1 MSNNKFH
8 KILSDTITLPL
19 LPASQKITDTSY
31 YAVLEKFEKIGGS
44 KISGIIPITSDIDC
58 IYKPDWITGYEF
70 IKEGENENETKDEL
84 KYYNKLVITSISD
97 NSTGKLRKDVM
108 EFVVRNNVNSVTP
121 INHIYAKVSQIPKE
135 DINVNLEFIPTKEQ
149 EEYLNK
155 DGGIISGDEQEIH
168 IKYWAVLNKRNQS
181 NVTLNLNGNLL
192 DKNKIKSLKI
202 NSSDNTVE
210 LVYLI
215 DENIDIDHKPL
226 EFEAIF
232 KTQYNKVK
240 CSKLIEQRLNTY
252 TITLN
257 IDKQNSVV
265 FNGDNRI
272 LEYKCT
278 YTNGINK
285 EPIEVKDN
293 LYLDFSYV
301 KDENELKYNVIKTIY
316 DTKSKTF
323 KTTINVYE
331 NYTSEKRQLNIK
343 AVYNGSKKIKT
354 DPPIT
359 LIQDKSD
366 IKLQYYVE
374 YLDRD
379 KNKIEDPSTKGS
391 YNVSAF
397 GETIRLHY
405 YGIIAIDRK
414 NSVKITNV
422 TNTKNNISTTYAID
436 ALVDNV
442 LYNDVTLNG
451 DEDILDINFDR
462 NESTSIT
469 KVIQFNMNNN
479 LNIPSALCTLTQEYL
494 SINLELNK
502 NKCTNIIGGI
512 PEYNNIILTF
522 RAYDTTKEITIEDVN
537 LYDITCKCNNISAD
551 DISLNNIQYEIIT
564 YDNINYV
571 VASNIRCKK
580 VYDKKV
586 DRTFTFTVRYNTKSV
601 SLNITQ
607 KSAIYD
613 CEIRPEANYVSG
625 LGTDNFKVI
634 SKGIIY
640 DGLVFKNDVLDK
652 DNDKKLENPIEKISI
667 INDVNNPAKNPHI
680 KNNIT
685 YANKTQ
691 SIIAVDALSGGNTIN
706 TMKDANFTINIEYK
720 GVTHSCNIKQLYL
733 ELYIDLYKNNSYSES
748 AKLNN
753 DNLYISPFIN
763 NILYYKCYLCEINMD
778 GLLKKVD
785 LLQYQIKGFS
795 ISANGAQ
802 FAVQGYVD
810 ENPTYNKDYTYTGK
824 ITIPKYI
831 ISQEVTYSFT
841 YMQGYSSDKNAISNN
856 LYLTRTV
863 YINKPLIKTCT
874 ADNSTPLDGTYIQY
888 RSNKDTS
895 YNDNKSILRIG
906 TSTQGISSKGY
917 EVTLY
922 YRVVFKIFLQP
933 NVNYIYGNE
942 YKTYID
948 LDKTHFISFV
958 DTNDITVDKN
968 AFENADEV
976 KFNDSSY
983 LKIKFNVN
991 KNDGLTSRSIN
1002 KSIKYQFIQDT
1013 ENQYGAFTNYSNSET
1028 NRIEIY
1034 QNAASLN
1041 LKAFFDDNNSGEITD
1056 SSSTITYNAY
1066 PHSNQNLQVR
1076 VLLNDELQPT
1086 YSNYFK
1092 FTSGSSTFQI
1102 NDGILDSDLNTYKSE
1117 YNLDDL
1123 YIEPDN
1129 KTYTLYYCY
1138 NGDDANRTND
1148 LAVIRTSFGRDD
1160 NCELNADISKT
1171 EISNN
1176 GDTVKI
1182 TFYLQYNNGEIIDL
1196 GEDAIGKF
1204 VYSLNQTSLTP
1215 GTNNFIVTY
1224 DSELTKYSFYYTID
1238 ENLTTEEKTYTFSIQ
1253 FGGDDEIH
1261 KKELICIQGGSSY
1274 ELKATISPST
1284 LSPLDASNIK
1294 IICSVEKD
1302 NNGEIYKG
1310 VDLNNFSITQTNED
1324 ETKDETGNKRLT
1336 LLDQPPEGLLQYQYG
1351 KEYKVA
1357 NNKTKDPITYKFEC
1371 SYNLNGQNLTN
1382 DLSVTQS
1389 GAKFDV
1395 SIFDSETVQS
1405 RQNSV
1410 NILGETKTIKYCGL
1424 LNGKHIIKP
1433 DEVIFLFDNKDYIT
1447 NVSGPESND
1456 DYISR
1461 NVTFG
1466 LNSST
1471 AKISYTFT
1479 AKYEGKEK
1487 NVTLTQTSGNFEL
1500 HANAYYMR
1508 GSEKV
1513 EDPEELDLKYD
1524 DSGYLYIQYY
1534 AQVKGDT
1541 EVDLDKSHYTV
1552 EYSVYDDGDMT
1563 YELPIN
1569 FAFVDTT
1576 VDNVNNTILNKYR
1589 FSKNDNDSYDYERYV
1604 NFKITFNYISSV
1616 DAVEVLVMQDS
1627 SYNIPMSPF
1636 DFLIFKYEFLSH
1648 EGSSTDKDKM
1658 NNQFGHDLD
1667 TITHITTKTDVLMPY
1682 KNIIKD
1688 ASNNVNE
1695 SYVFINNLTAG
1706 YYKTVGTGNTDYK
1719 DIILFGGDN
1728 IIGEHE
1734 SVYINLKNIINTINS
1749 YTDKKLQ
1756 KKCRYI
1762 YIDLYGHWF
1771 GSMGNGRLQITY
1783 NTYNMKGTTPNLSL
1797 NDFIY
1802 STTDTPVNSEVIIK
1816 SVVMDKGNNSYS
1828 SPSKSHYTLLGRLT
1842 YDMKHQSGNLISKTL
1857 YGYTFDN
1864 PNAYINASIF
1874 DISAEGKTNAKYY
1887 KLDRTFK
1894 DLNVT
1899 ALIINGTTYQFFS
1912 NPLILSTKTINKAQ
1926 ITSSIKDKEVK
1937 LKPFLY
1943 SYFHSLEKG
1952 MQYNEI
1958 TSISI
1963 STSTTDHLICELVDG
1978 VFKLKM
1984 KETYVNHTYNWPTVS
1999 DKTIDIVINYSPIL
2013 KINSTDNIKLIIRVI
2028 EEKYTQTT

>member
-31 YAVLEKFEKIGGS
+31 YAVLERNY
-44 KISGIIPITSDIDC
+44 IPITSDINC
-58 IYKPDWITGYEF
+58 IYKPDWITGYKF
-70 IKEGENENETKDEL
+70 IKEGENENETKEDL

-97 NSTGKLRKDVM
+97 NSIGKLRKDVM
-108 EFVVRNNVNSVTP
+108 EFAVHNINSSLP

-135 DINVNLEFIPTKEQ
+135 NIEVHLEFIPTEIQ
-149 EEYLNK
+149 EKNGLSAN
-155 DGGIISGDEQEIH
+155 GGVISGDEQEIH
-168 IKYWAVLNKRNQS
+168 INYWAKLNDIYQS
-181 NVTLNLNGNLL
+181 NITLKLNNNLL
-192 DKNKIKSLKI
+192 DKDKIKSLRINKI
-202 NSSDNTVE
+202 NSSDNKVIVD

-215 DENIDIDHKPL
+215 DKNIDVEKELTFD
-226 EFEAIF
+226 AIF
-232 KTQYNKVK
+232 KTQYNKANKQKTIIQKV
-240 CSKLIEQRLNTY
+240 NTY
-252 TITLN
+252 KITLE
-257 IDKQNSVV
+257 IDNPNHIV

-272 LEYKCT
+272 LTYKCT
-278 YTNGINK
+278 YTDGINNTPK
-285 EPIEVKDN
+285 DVKDYVQ
-293 LYLDFSYV
+293 LEFSYIEG
-301 KDENELKYNVIKTIY
+301 KNELKYSVIKTIY
-316 DTKSKTF
+316 DAELNAF
-323 KTTINVYE
+323 KTTIKVYE
-331 NYTSEKRQLNIK
+331 NYTSEDRQLNVK
-343 AVYNGSKKIKT
+343 AVYTGSKKIEN
-354 DPPIT
+354 DSIT
-359 LIQDKSD
+359 LIQDESN

-379 KNKIEDPSTKGS
+379 KNKIEDPSTNGS

-405 YGIIAIDRK
+405 YGIIAIDGK

-442 LYNDVTLNG
+442 LYNNVTLNG
-451 DEDILDINFDR
+451 DEYILDINFDR

-469 KVIQFNMNNN
+469 KVIEFNMNNI
-479 LNIPSALCTLTQEYL
+479 LSASCTLTQEYL
-494 SINLELNK
+494 SINLELNN

-537 LYDITCKCNNISAD
+537 LYDITCNNISAD
-551 DISLNNIQYEIIT
+551 GISLNNIQYEIIT

-586 DRTFTFTVRYNTKSV
+586 DRTFTFTVKYNTKSV

-613 CEIRPEANYVSG
+613 CEIRPDANHVSG

-634 SKGIIY
+634 SKGITY

-667 INDVNNPAKNPHI
+667 INDVNNPAKNPRI
-680 KNNIT
+680 KNNIP

-733 ELYIDLYKNNSYSES
+733 QLYIDLYKNNSYSES

-802 FAVQGYVD
+802 FAVQGQVD

-831 ISQEVTYSFT
+831 ISYEVTYSFT

-856 LYLTRTV
+856 LYLERTV

-874 ADNSTPLDGTYIQY
+874 ADDSELLNGTYIQY
-888 RSNKDTS
+888 RSNNNKDIS
-895 YNDNKSILRIG
+895 YNYNKSILRIG

-922 YRVVFKIFLQP
+922 YRVVFKIDLQP
-933 NVNYIYGNE
+933 DANYIYGNE

-968 AFENADEV
+968 EFENADEV

-991 KNDGLTSRSIN
+991 KNDRLTSRTIN

-1013 ENQYGAFTNYSNSET
+1013 ENHYGAFTNDSNSET

-1034 QNAASLN
+1034 QNGASLN
-1041 LKAFFDDNNSGEITD
+1041 LKAFFDDNNSGKITD
-1056 SSSTITYNAY
+1056 SSSKITYSAY
-1066 PHSNQNLQVR
+1066 PHSNQNLHVR

-1092 FTSGSSTFQI
+1092 FTSDSSTFQI

-1123 YIEPDN
+1123 YIELDN
-1129 KTYTLYYCY
+1129 KIYTLYYCY
-1138 NGDDANRTND
+1138 NGVENTNY
-1148 LAVIRTSFGRDD
+1148 LKVIRTSFGRDEK
-1160 NCELNADISKT
+1160 CELKADISKT
-1171 EISNN
+1171 EIKSN

-1196 GEDAIGKF
+1196 GEGAIGKF
-1204 VYSLNQTSLTP
+1204 LYSLNQTSLTP
-1215 GTNNFIVTY
+1215 GINNFIVTY
-1224 DSELTKYSFYYTID
+1224 DSELKKYSFDYTID
-1238 ENLTTEEKTYTFSIQ
+1238 ENLTTEGKTYTFSIQ
-1253 FGGDDEIH
+1253 FGDDDERH
-1261 KKELICIQGGSSY
+1261 KKELICIQKTSSY
-1274 ELKATISPST
+1274 ELNATISPSSLSS
-1284 LSPLDASNIK
+1284 LSPSNI
-1294 IICSVEKD
+1294 IITCHVEKD
-1302 NNGEIYKG
+1302 NNGQIYQDVYKR
-1310 VDLNNFSITQTNED
+1310 NFSIIQT
-1324 ETKDETGNKRLT
+1324 T
-1336 LLDQPPEGLLQYQYG
+1336 G
-1351 KEYKVA
+1351 KELTVLSSGLQQGVYKKEYTVSD
-1357 NNKTKDPITYKFEC
+1357 NTTENSITYKFKC
-1371 SYNLNGQNLTN
+1371 SYTINNNEYTK
-1382 DLSVTQS
+1382 DLSVTQGGS
-1389 GAKFDV
+1389 TFDV
-1395 SIFDSETVQS
+1395 SIYDGETDQS
-1405 RQNSV
+1405 KQNIV

-1424 LNGKHIIKP
+1424 LSDKHILDS
-1433 DEVIFLFDNKDYIT
+1433 DEVTFSYDNKAYIT
-1447 NVSGPESND
+1447 SVSGPETKD

-1466 LNSST
+1466 LNNSPT
-1471 AKISYTFT
+1471 QISYTFT
-1479 AKYEGKEK
+1479 ATYEGTEK
-1487 NVTLTQTSGNFEL
+1487 SITLTQNSALFEL
-1500 HANAYYMR
+1500 YATAYYMR
-1508 GSEKV
+1508 DSTKI
-1513 EDPEELDLKYD
+1513 EDDYELDLKYD

-1534 AQVKGDT
+1534 AKLKGET
-1541 EVDLDKSHYTV
+1541 EVDLNKSHYTV

-1576 VDNVNNTILNKYR
+1576 VDNVNNTIVNKYS
-1589 FSKNDNDSYDYERYV
+1589 FSKNNNDSYDYERYV

-1616 DAVEVLVMQDS
+1616 DAVKVLVMQDS
-1627 SYNIPMSPF
+1627 SYNIAMSPF
-1636 DFLIFKYEFLSH
+1636 DFLIFKYEFLSP
-1648 EGSSTDKDKM
+1648 GGYSTKDKDKM

-1667 TITHITTKTDVLMPY
+1667 TITHITTKLM
-1682 KNIIKD
+1682 
-1688 ASNNVNE
+1688 
-1695 SYVFINNLTAG
+1695 
-1706 YYKTVGTGNTDYK
+1706 
-1719 DIILFGGDN
+1719 
-1728 IIGEHE
+1728 H
-1734 SVYINLKNIINTINS
+1734 
-1749 YTDKKLQ
+1749 
-1756 KKCRYI
+1756 
-1762 YIDLYGHWF
+1762 
-1771 GSMGNGRLQITY
+1771 
-1783 NTYNMKGTTPNLSL
+1783 
-1797 NDFIY
+1797 
-1802 STTDTPVNSEVIIK
+1802 
-1816 SVVMDKGNNSYS
+1816 
-1828 SPSKSHYTLLGRLT
+1828 
-1842 YDMKHQSGNLISKTL
+1842 
-1857 YGYTFDN
+1857 
-1864 PNAYINASIF
+1864 
-1874 DISAEGKTNAKYY
+1874 
-1887 KLDRTFK
+1887 
-1894 DLNVT
+1894 
-1899 ALIINGTTYQFFS
+1899 
-1912 NPLILSTKTINKAQ
+1912 
-1926 ITSSIKDKEVK
+1926 
-1937 LKPFLY
+1937 
-1943 SYFHSLEKG
+1943 
-1952 MQYNEI
+1952 
-1958 TSISI
+1958 
-1963 STSTTDHLICELVDG
+1963 
-1978 VFKLKM
+1978 
-1984 KETYVNHTYNWPTVS
+1984 
-1999 DKTIDIVINYSPIL
+1999 
-2013 KINSTDNIKLIIRVI
+2013 
-2028 EEKYTQTT
+2028 

>member
-19 LPASQKITDTSY
+19 LPASNFKETNTVY
-31 YAVLEKFEKIGGS
+31 YAVLEKNY
-44 KISGIIPITSDIDC
+44 IPITSDIEC
-58 IYKPDWITGYEF
+58 IYKPDWITGYKF
-70 IKEGENENETKDEL
+70 IKEGENENETNEKL

-97 NSTGKLRKDVM
+97 NETQKLRKDVM
-108 EFVVRNNVNSVTP
+108 EFTVRNNVNSLIP

-135 DINVNLEFIPTKEQ
+135 DINVNLEFIPTKQQ
-149 EEYLNK
+149 EGYLNK

-168 IKYWAVLNKRNQS
+168 IKYWATLNGIYQS
-181 NVTLNLNGNLL
+181 NVTLTLNTKLL
-192 DKNKIKSLKI
+192 DKDKIKSLRINKI
-202 NSSDNTVE
+202 NSSDNKVIVE

-215 DENIDIDHKPL
+215 DKNIDVEKELTFD
-226 EFEAIF
+226 AIF
-232 KTQYNKVK
+232 KTQYNKANKQKTIIQKV
-240 CSKLIEQRLNTY
+240 NTY
-252 TITLN
+252 KITLE
-257 IDKQNSVV
+257 IDNPNHIV

-272 LEYKCT
+272 LTYKCT
-278 YTNGINK
+278 YTDGINDTLK
-285 EPIEVKDN
+285 EVKDKDN

-301 KDENELKYNVIKTIY
+301 KDQNELKYNVIKTIY
-316 DTKSKTF
+316 DTESNAF
-323 KTTINVYE
+323 KTTIKVYE
-331 NYTSEKRQLNIK
+331 NYTSEDRWLNVK
-343 AVYNGSKKIKT
+343 AVYTGSKKIEN
-354 DPPIT
+354 DSIT
-359 LIQDKSD
+359 LIQDESN

-374 YLDRD
+374 YLDR
-379 KNKIEDPSTKGS
+379 NTSENPTTNGT
-391 YNVSAF
+391 YNVYAF

-405 YGIIAIDRK
+405 YGIIAINGK

-451 DEDILDINFDR
+451 DEYILDINFDR
-462 NESTSIT
+462 NERTTIKKT
-469 KVIQFNMNNN
+469 INFNMNN
-479 LNIPSALCTLTQEYL
+479 IPSASCTLTQGVL
-494 SINLELNK
+494 SINLTLK
-502 NKCTNIIGGI
+502 QDKCTEIIGGI
-512 PEYNNIILTF
+512 PEYNNIILIF
-522 RAYDTTKEITIEDVN
+522 RAFDTEKDITIEDINLYTITCDNNDVN
-537 LYDITCKCNNISAD
+537 LAD
-551 DISLNNIQYEIIT
+551 IQYEIIT
-564 YDNINYV
+564 YDNKNYV
-571 VASNIRCKK
+571 VASNIRCKDI
-580 VYDKKV
+580 YDKKE
-586 DRTFTFTVRYNTKSV
+586 DRRLTFTVKYNTESV
-601 SLNITQ
+601 SLNVTQ

-667 INDVNNPAKNPHI
+667 INDVNNPPRI

-720 GVTHSCNIKQLYL
+720 GVKHSCNIKQLYL
-733 ELYIDLYKNNSYSES
+733 QLYIDLYKNNSYSES

-802 FAVQGYVD
+802 FAVQGEVD

-856 LYLTRTV
+856 LYLERTV

-888 RSNKDTS
+888 RSNNNKDIS
-895 YNDNKSILRIG
+895 YNYNKSILRIG
-906 TSTQGISSKGY
+906 TQTQGISSKGY

-922 YRVVFKIFLQP
+922 YRVVFKIDLQP
-933 NVNYIYGNE
+933 DANYIYGNE

-958 DTNDITVDKN
+958 DPNDITVDKN
-968 AFENADEV
+968 EFENADEV

-991 KNDGLTSRSIN
+991 KNDGLTSRFIN

-1013 ENQYGAFTNYSNSET
+1013 ENHYGAFTNDSNSET

-1034 QNAASLN
+1034 QNGASFN
-1041 LKAFFDDNNSGEITD
+1041 LKAFFDNNNSGKITN
-1056 SSSTITYNAY
+1056 SSSKITYSAY
-1066 PHSNQNLQVR
+1066 PHSNQNLHVR

-1092 FTSGSSTFQI
+1092 FTSDSSTFQI
-1102 NDGILDSDLNTYKSE
+1102 NDGILDSKLNTYKSE
-1117 YNLDDL
+1117 YNLDDI

-1129 KTYTLYYCY
+1129 KIYTLYYCY
-1138 NGDDANRTND
+1138 NGVENYKTND
-1148 LAVIRTSFGRDD
+1148 LKVIRTSFGRDEK
-1160 NCELNADISKT
+1160 CELKADINKT
-1171 EISNN
+1171 EIKSN

-1196 GEDAIGKF
+1196 GEGAIGKF
-1204 VYSLNQTSLTP
+1204 VYSLNINNSLNSTSLTP

-1224 DSELTKYSFYYTID
+1224 DSELKKYSFDYTID
-1238 ENLTTEEKTYTFSIQ
+1238 ENLTTEGKTYTFSIK
-1253 FGGDDEIH
+1253 FGDDDERH
-1261 KKELICIQGGSSY
+1261 KKELICIQKTSSY
-1274 ELKATISPST
+1274 ELNATISPSSLSS
-1284 LSPLDASNIK
+1284 LSPSNI
-1294 IICSVEKD
+1294 IITCHVEKD
-1302 NNGEIYKG
+1302 NNGQIYQD
-1310 VDLNNFSITQTNED
+1310 VNPDNFSIIQTNENEEVPILTAL
-1324 ETKDETGNKRLT
+1324 ETK
-1336 LLDQPPEGLLQYQYG
+1336 PSGLLQGEYG
-1351 KEYKVA
+1351 KEYPVPD
-1357 NNKTKDPITYKFEC
+1357 NTTENSITYEFKC
-1371 SYNLNGQNLTN
+1371 SYTLNNNEYTK
-1382 DLSVTQS
+1382 DLSVTQGGS
-1389 GAKFDV
+1389 TFDV
-1395 SIFDSETVQS
+1395 SIYDGETDQS
-1405 RQNSV
+1405 KQNSV

-1424 LNGKHIIKP
+1424 LSGKHILDS
-1433 DEVIFLFDNKDYIT
+1433 DEVTFSYDNKAYIT
-1447 NVSGPESND
+1447 SVSGPETKD
-1456 DYISR
+1456 DYITR

-1466 LNSST
+1466 LNNSPT
-1471 AKISYTFT
+1471 QISYTFT
-1479 AKYEGKEK
+1479 ATYEGTEK
-1487 NVTLTQTSGNFEL
+1487 SITLTQNSALFEL
-1500 HANAYYMR
+1500 HASAYYIR

-1534 AQVKGDT
+1534 AQVKGET
-1541 EVDLDKSHYTV
+1541 EVDLNKSHYTV

-1569 FAFVDTT
+1569 FEFVDTT

-1616 DAVEVLVMQDS
+1616 DAVEILVKQDS
-1627 SYNIPMSPF
+1627 SYNIAMSPF
-1636 DFLIFKYEFLSH
+1636 DFLIFKYEFLSP
-1648 EGSSTDKDKM
+1648 EGSSTTDKDKM

-1667 TITHITTKTDVLMPY
+1667 TITHITTKTDALMPY
-1682 KNIIKD
+1682 KNIIID
-1688 ASNNVNE
+1688 GSNNVNE

-1706 YYKTVGTGNTDYK
+1706 YNQTIGTGNTNYK

-1728 IIGEHE
+1728 ITGEHE

-1762 YIDLYGHWF
+1762 YIDLYGHWY
-1771 GSMGNGRLQITY
+1771 SYMGNGRLQITY
-1783 NTYNMKGTTPNLSL
+1783 NTYKMNGNTPNLSL
-1797 NDFIY
+1797 DDFIY

-1816 SVVMDKGNNSYS
+1816 SVVLDKGGISNS
-1828 SPSKSHYTLLGRLT
+1828 SPSKDHYTLLGRLT
-1842 YDMKHQSGNLISKTL
+1842 YDMKRQSGNLISKTL
-1857 YGYTFDN
+1857 YGYTFDK
-1864 PNAYINASIF
+1864 PNAYIDASIF
-1874 DISAEGKTNAKYY
+1874 DVSAEGKTNARYY

-1899 ALIINGTTYQFFS
+1899 ALIINSKAYQFFS
-1912 NPLILSTKTINKAQ
+1912 NPLILSTKTINKEQ
-1926 ITSSIKDKEVK
+1926 ITSNIEDEEVK

-1943 SYFHSLEKG
+1943 SYFNSLEKG
-1952 MQYNEI
+1952 MQYDEI

-1963 STSTTDHLICELVDG
+1963 NTSTTDHLICELVDG
-1978 VFKLKM
+1978 VFKIKM
-1984 KETYVNHTYNWPTVS
+1984 EETYVNHTYNWPTDS

-2013 KINSTDNIKLIIRVI
+2013 KINSTDNIRLIIRVI
-2028 EEKYTQTT
+2028 EEKYTQTK

>member
-19 LPASQKITDTSY
+19 LPASNFKETNTGY
-31 YAVLEKFEKIGGS
+31 YAVLEKNY
-44 KISGIIPITSDIDC
+44 IPITSEIEC
-58 IYKPDWITGYEF
+58 IYKPDWITGYKF
-70 IKEGENENETKDEL
+70 IKECENENETNEKL

-97 NSTGKLRKDVM
+97 NETQKLRKDVM
-108 EFVVRNNVNSVTP
+108 EFVVRNNVNSLTP

-135 DINVNLEFIPTKEQ
+135 DINVNLEFIPTKKQKENGLS
-149 EEYLNK
+149 EN
-155 DGGIISGDEQEIH
+155 GGIISGDEQEIH
-168 IKYWAVLNKRNQS
+168 INYWAKLNDIYQS
-181 NVTLNLNGNLL
+181 NITLKLNNNLL
-192 DKNKIKSLKI
+192 DKDKIKSLRINKI
-202 NSSDNTVE
+202 NSSDNKVIVD

-215 DENIDIDHKPL
+215 DENIGTDKQLIFD
-226 EFEAIF
+226 AIF
-232 KTQYNKVK
+232 KTQYNSVNQSKTIIQKV
-240 CSKLIEQRLNTY
+240 NTY
-252 TITLN
+252 TITLE
-257 IDKQNSVV
+257 IDNPNHIV

-272 LEYKCT
+272 LTYKCT
-278 YTNGINK
+278 YTDGINK
-285 EPIEVKDN
+285 KPIEVKDN
-293 LYLDFSYV
+293 LYLDFSY
-301 KDENELKYNVIKTIY
+301 KDTQNELKYSVIKTIY
-316 DTKSKTF
+316 DTKSKSF

-331 NYTSEKRQLNIK
+331 NYTSEERQLNVK

-405 YGIIAIDRK
+405 YGIITIDGK

-462 NESTSIT
+462 NERTTIKKT
-469 KVIQFNMNNN
+469 INFNMNNI

-494 SINLELNK
+494 SINLELNN

-537 LYDITCKCNNISAD
+537 LYDITCNNISD
-551 DISLNNIQYEIIT
+551 DGISLNNIQYEIIT

-586 DRTFTFTVRYNTKSV
+586 DRTFTFTVKYNTKSV

-613 CEIRPEANYVSG
+613 CEIRPDANHVSG

-667 INDVNNPAKNPHI
+667 INDVNNPAKNPRI

-685 YANKTQ
+685 YANKTK

-720 GVTHSCNIKQLYL
+720 GVKHSCNIKQLYL
-733 ELYIDLYKNNSYSES
+733 QLYIDLYKNNSYSES

-802 FAVQGYVD
+802 FAVQGQVD

-831 ISQEVTYSFT
+831 ISYEVTYSFT

-906 TSTQGISSKGY
+906 TPTQGISSKGY

-922 YRVVFKIFLQP
+922 YRVVFKIDLQP
-933 NVNYIYGNE
+933 DANYIYGNE

-958 DTNDITVDKN
+958 DPNDITVDKN
-968 AFENADEV
+968 EFENADEV

-991 KNDGLTSRSIN
+991 KNDVLTSRSIN

-1013 ENQYGAFTNYSNSET
+1013 ENHYGVFTNDSNSET

-1056 SSSTITYNAY
+1056 SSSKIIYSAY
-1066 PHSNQNLQVR
+1066 PHSNQNLHVR

-1102 NDGILDSDLNTYKSE
+1102 NDGILDSGLNTYKSE

-1138 NGDDANRTND
+1138 NGNDENKTND
-1148 LAVIRTSFGRDD
+1148 LKVIRTSFGRDD
-1160 NCELNADISKT
+1160 NCELNADINKT
-1171 EISNN
+1171 EIKNN

-1196 GEDAIGKF
+1196 GESAIGNF

-1224 DSELTKYSFYYTID
+1224 DSELRKYSFDYTID

-1253 FGGDDEIH
+1253 FGGDDERH
-1261 KKELICIQGGSSY
+1261 KKELICKQGRSSY
-1274 ELKATISPST
+1274 TLNATISPSI
-1284 LSPLDASNIK
+1284 LSPLNASKIK

-1324 ETKDETGNKRLT
+1324 ETKDESGNNRLT
-1336 LLDQPPEGLLQYQYG
+1336 LLDQLPEGLLQYQYG

-1357 NNKTKDPITYKFEC
+1357 NNKTKEPITYKFEC

-1382 DLSVTQS
+1382 DVSTTQS
-1389 GAKFDV
+1389 GAKINV
-1395 SIFDSETVQS
+1395 SIFDSETDQS
-1405 RQNSV
+1405 KQNIV
-1410 NILGETKTIKYCGL
+1410 KPVGETKTINYFGI
-1424 LNGKHIIKP
+1424 LNEEHILDS
-1433 DEVIFLFDNKDYIT
+1433 DEVKFSYEQEGGDVTLIDGVGKVIQDTENNVLSRKYKFKLNNTPNTITYKFTVTYQDISKYIRFT
-1447 NVSGPESND
+1447 QKPGDIKLILKNEPNPIPKSGGQCKIIYYGYVGSDPNIKENHITTGFSEPKFTEVDGFNSYTPTKVSGPTVT
-1456 DYISR
+1456 DYQVEYVFSVPARVEDNNIDKIFKLNWSITYK
-1461 NVTFG
+1461 NGDIEKSLDIDIVQNGDATFFPAFDIFG
-1466 LNSST
+1466 L
-1471 AKISYTFT
+1471 
-1479 AKYEGKEK
+1479 KYQWEGGK
-1487 NVTLTQTSGNFEL
+1487 
-1500 HANAYYMR
+1500 
-1508 GSEKV
+1508 
-1513 EDPEELDLKYD
+1513 
-1524 DSGYLYIQYY
+1524 
-1534 AQVKGDT
+1534 
-1541 EVDLDKSHYTV
+1541 
-1552 EYSVYDDGDMT
+1552 
-1563 YELPIN
+1563 
-1569 FAFVDTT
+1569 
-1576 VDNVNNTILNKYR
+1576 
-1589 FSKNDNDSYDYERYV
+1589 
-1604 NFKITFNYISSV
+1604 
-1616 DAVEVLVMQDS
+1616 
-1627 SYNIPMSPF
+1627 
-1636 DFLIFKYEFLSH
+1636 
-1648 EGSSTDKDKM
+1648 
-1658 NNQFGHDLD
+1658 DLD
-1667 TITHITTKTDVLMPY
+1667 TVTLLTRSDNGTLLVNKSYNYDTEKVDLCKLSMGWEQPIPSIF
-1682 KNIIKD
+1682 
-1688 ASNNVNE
+1688 NNNQANPCL
-1695 SYVFINNLTAG
+1695 SYINFSDDNTNTCG
-1706 YYKTVGTGNTDYK
+1706 Y
-1719 DIILFGGDN
+1719 
-1728 IIGEHE
+1728 E
-1734 SVYINLKNIINTINS
+1734 SVAINFRKILLEFQLNKLNINLKFDIWMTWYTGNIWDGKVNIYFETFKGDDITFATDKFNNIDFNTTPFNPATCRIYKINGILTNENHSSIMKNTIVKGHGGSDRAKDFKNKYAKVGQLLYNTKNKTAILTVNPIANGDGSVTYYSTHIKIHVSLKENS
-1749 YTDKKLQ
+1749 YVDHKYFSITSYSLILINNVVDNIDNEIGIKLEGLYR
-1756 KKCRYI
+1756 KGENSNIENFGFTYVDSSI
-1762 YIDLYGHWF
+1762 YSIMMYIDPPTEKDRKSKQLDYNYYNYNNINNNIYNAINKSNNTQLYP
-1771 GSMGNGRLQITY
+1771 SI
-1783 NTYNMKGTTPNLSL
+1783 NLNNINQSL
-1797 NDFIY
+1797 PGIEG
-1802 STTDTPVNSEVIIK
+1802 STTYYGLSQLYINYNYKYTVPGSKETKLSISRIIK
-1816 SVVMDKGNNSYS
+1816 
-1828 SPSKSHYTLLGRLT
+1828 L
-1842 YDMKHQSGNLISKTL
+1842 
-1857 YGYTFDN
+1857 
-1864 PNAYINASIF
+1864 
-1874 DISAEGKTNAKYY
+1874 
-1887 KLDRTFK
+1887 
-1894 DLNVT
+1894 
-1899 ALIINGTTYQFFS
+1899 
-1912 NPLILSTKTINKAQ
+1912 
-1926 ITSSIKDKEVK
+1926 
-1937 LKPFLY
+1937 
-1943 SYFHSLEKG
+1943 
-1952 MQYNEI
+1952 
-1958 TSISI
+1958 
-1963 STSTTDHLICELVDG
+1963 
-1978 VFKLKM
+1978 
-1984 KETYVNHTYNWPTVS
+1984 
-1999 DKTIDIVINYSPIL
+1999 
-2013 KINSTDNIKLIIRVI
+2013 
-2028 EEKYTQTT
+2028 

>member
-19 LPASQKITDTSY
+19 LLASQKITDTSY
-31 YAVLEKFEKIGGS
+31 YAVLERNY
-44 KISGIIPITSDIDC
+44 IPITSDINC
-58 IYKPDWITGYEF
+58 IYKPDWITGYKF
-70 IKEGENENETKDEL
+70 IKEGENENETKEDL

-97 NSTGKLRKDVM
+97 NSIGKLRKDVM
-108 EFVVRNNVNSVTP
+108 EFAVHNINSSLP

-135 DINVNLEFIPTKEQ
+135 NIEVHLEFIPTEIQ
-149 EEYLNK
+149 EKNGLSAN
-155 DGGIISGDEQEIH
+155 GGVISGDEQEIH
-168 IKYWAVLNKRNQS
+168 INYWAKLNDIYQS
-181 NVTLNLNGNLL
+181 NITLKLNINLL
-192 DKNKIKSLKI
+192 DKDKIKSLRINKI
-202 NSSDNTVE
+202 NSSDNKVIVD

-215 DENIDIDHKPL
+215 DKNIDVEKELTFD
-226 EFEAIF
+226 AIF
-232 KTQYNKVK
+232 KTQYNKANKQKTIIQKV
-240 CSKLIEQRLNTY
+240 NTY
-252 TITLN
+252 KITLE
-257 IDKQNSVV
+257 IDNPNHIV

-272 LEYKCT
+272 LTYKCT
-278 YTNGINK
+278 YTDGINNTPK
-285 EPIEVKDN
+285 DVKDYVQ
-293 LYLDFSYV
+293 LEFSYIEG
-301 KDENELKYNVIKTIY
+301 KNELKYSVIKTIY
-316 DTKSKTF
+316 DAELNAF
-323 KTTINVYE
+323 KTTIKVYE
-331 NYTSEKRQLNIK
+331 NYTSEDRQLNVK
-343 AVYNGSKKIKT
+343 AVYTGSKKIEN
-354 DPPIT
+354 DSIT
-359 LIQDKSD
+359 LIQDESN

-379 KNKIEDPSTKGS
+379 KNKIEDPSTNGS

-405 YGIIAIDRK
+405 YGIIAIDGK

-442 LYNDVTLNG
+442 LYNNVTLNG
-451 DEDILDINFDR
+451 DEYILDINFDR

-469 KVIQFNMNNN
+469 KVIEFNMNNI
-479 LNIPSALCTLTQEYL
+479 LSASCTLTQEYL
-494 SINLELNK
+494 SINLELNN

-537 LYDITCKCNNISAD
+537 LYDITCNNISTD
-551 DISLNNIQYEIIT
+551 GISLNNIQYEIIT

-586 DRTFTFTVRYNTKSV
+586 DRTFTFTVKYNTKSV

-613 CEIRPEANYVSG
+613 CEIRPDANHVSG

-634 SKGIIY
+634 SKGITY

-667 INDVNNPAKNPHI
+667 INDVNNPAKNPRI

-733 ELYIDLYKNNSYSES
+733 QLYIDLYKNNSYSES

-802 FAVQGYVD
+802 FAVQGQVD

-831 ISQEVTYSFT
+831 ISYEVTYSFT

-856 LYLTRTV
+856 LYLERTV

-874 ADNSTPLDGTYIQY
+874 ADDSELLNGTYIQY
-888 RSNKDTS
+888 RSNNNKDIS
-895 YNDNKSILRIG
+895 YNYNKSILRIG
-906 TSTQGISSKGY
+906 TPTQGISSKGY

-922 YRVVFKIFLQP
+922 YRVVFKIDLQP
-933 NVNYIYGNE
+933 DANYIYGNE

-958 DTNDITVDKN
+958 DPNDITVDKN
-968 AFENADEV
+968 EFENADEV

-991 KNDGLTSRSIN
+991 KNDGLTSRTIN

-1013 ENQYGAFTNYSNSET
+1013 EKHYGAFTNDSNSET
-1028 NRIEIY
+1028 NRTEIY
-1034 QNAASLN
+1034 QNGASLN

-1056 SSSTITYNAY
+1056 SSSKITYSAY
-1066 PHSNQNLQVR
+1066 PHSNQNLHVR

-1092 FTSGSSTFQI
+1092 FTSDSSTFQI

-1123 YIEPDN
+1123 YIELDN
-1129 KTYTLYYCY
+1129 KIYTLYYCY
-1138 NGDDANRTND
+1138 NGVENTNY
-1148 LAVIRTSFGRDD
+1148 LKVIRTSFGRDEK
-1160 NCELNADISKT
+1160 CELKADISKT
-1171 EISNN
+1171 EIKSN

-1196 GEDAIGKF
+1196 GEGAIGKF
-1204 VYSLNQTSLTP
+1204 LYSLNQTSLTP
-1215 GTNNFIVTY
+1215 GINNFIVTY
-1224 DSELTKYSFYYTID
+1224 DSELKKYSFDYTID
-1238 ENLTTEEKTYTFSIQ
+1238 ENLTTEGKTYTFSIQ
-1253 FGGDDEIH
+1253 FGDDDERH
-1261 KKELICIQGGSSY
+1261 KKELICIQKTSSY
-1274 ELKATISPST
+1274 ELNATISPSSLSS
-1284 LSPLDASNIK
+1284 LSPSNI
-1294 IICSVEKD
+1294 IITCHVEKD
-1302 NNGEIYKG
+1302 NNGQIYQDVYKR
-1310 VDLNNFSITQTNED
+1310 NFSIIQT
-1324 ETKDETGNKRLT
+1324 T
-1336 LLDQPPEGLLQYQYG
+1336 G
-1351 KEYKVA
+1351 KELTVLSSGLQQGVYKKEYTVSD
-1357 NNKTKDPITYKFEC
+1357 NTTENSITYKFKC
-1371 SYNLNGQNLTN
+1371 SYTINNNEYTK
-1382 DLSVTQS
+1382 DLSVTQGGS
-1389 GAKFDV
+1389 TFDV
-1395 SIFDSETVQS
+1395 SIYDGETDQQK
-1405 RQNSV
+1405 QNSV
-1410 NILGETKTIKYCGL
+1410 NIVGETKTIKYCGL
-1424 LNGKHIIKP
+1424 LSGKHILDS
-1433 DEVIFLFDNKDYIT
+1433 DEVTFSYDNKAYIT
-1447 NVSGPESND
+1447 SVSGPETKD
-1456 DYISR
+1456 DYITR

-1466 LNSST
+1466 LNNSPT
-1471 AKISYTFT
+1471 QISYTFT
-1479 AKYEGKEK
+1479 ATYEGIEK
-1487 NVTLTQTSGNFEL
+1487 SITLTQNSALFEL
-1500 HANAYYMR
+1500 YATAYYMR
-1508 GSEKV
+1508 DSTKI
-1513 EDPEELDLKYD
+1513 EDDVELDLKYD

-1534 AQVKGDT
+1534 AKVKDGT
-1541 EVDLDKSHYTV
+1541 KVDLNSSHYTV

-1576 VDNVNNTILNKYR
+1576 VDNVNNTIVNKYS
-1589 FSKNDNDSYDYERYV
+1589 FSKNNNDSYDYERYV

-1627 SYNIPMSPF
+1627 SYNIAMSPF

-1648 EGSSTDKDKM
+1648 EGSSTTDKDKM

-1667 TITHITTKTDVLMPY
+1667 TITHITTKTDALMPY
-1682 KNIIKD
+1682 KNIIID
-1688 ASNNVNE
+1688 ASNNVNKN
-1695 SYVFINNLTAG
+1695 YVFINNLTAG
-1706 YYKTVGTGNTDYK
+1706 FSKTIGTGNTNYK

-1728 IIGEHE
+1728 IHGEHE

-1762 YIDLYGHWF
+1762 YIDLYGHWY
-1771 GSMGNGRLQITY
+1771 GNMGNGRLQITY

-1797 NDFIY
+1797 DDFIY

-1816 SVVMDKGNNSYS
+1816 SVVMDKGSISNS
-1828 SPSKSHYTLLGRLT
+1828 SPSKDHYTLLGRLT
-1842 YDMKHQSGNLISKTL
+1842 YDMKRQSGNLISKTL
-1857 YGYTFDN
+1857 YGYTFDE

-1874 DISAEGKTNAKYY
+1874 DVSAEGKTYAKYY

-1899 ALIINGTTYQFFS
+1899 ALIINGKVYQFFS
-1912 NPLILSTKTINKAQ
+1912 NPLILSTKTINKEQ
-1926 ITSSIKDKEVK
+1926 ITSNIKDEEVE

-1963 STSTTDHLICELVDG
+1963 NTSTTDHLICELVDG
-1978 VFKLKM
+1978 VFKIKM
-1984 KETYVNHTYNWPTVS
+1984 EETYVNHTYNWPTDS

>member
-19 LPASQKITDTSY
+19 LPASNFKETNTGY
-31 YAVLEKFEKIGGS
+31 YAVLEKNY
-44 KISGIIPITSDIDC
+44 IPITSDIEC
-58 IYKPDWITGYEF
+58 IYKPDWITGYKF
-70 IKEGENENETKDEL
+70 IKEGENENETNEKL

-97 NSTGKLRKDVM
+97 NSTRKLRKDVM
-108 EFVVRNNVNSVTP
+108 EFVVRNNVNSLTP

-149 EEYLNK
+149 EGYLNK
-155 DGGIISGDEQEIH
+155 DGGIISGDEQKIH
-168 IKYWAVLNKRNQS
+168 INYWAKLNDIYQS
-181 NVTLNLNGNLL
+181 NITLKLNNNLL
-192 DKNKIKSLKI
+192 DKDKIKSLRINKI
-202 NSSDNTVE
+202 NSSDNKVIVD

-232 KTQYNKVK
+232 KTQYNEVK
-240 CSKLIEQRLNTY
+240 CSKLIEQRLNIY

-257 IDKQNSVV
+257 IDKPNSVV
-265 FNGDNRI
+265 FKGDNRI

-278 YTNGINK
+278 YKNGINK

-293 LYLDFSYV
+293 LYLEFSY
-301 KDENELKYNVIKTIY
+301 EENQNELKYSVIKTIY

-331 NYTSEKRQLNIK
+331 NYTSEERQLNVK
-343 AVYNGSKKIKT
+343 AVYNGSKKIES
-354 DPPIT
+354 D
-359 LIQDKSD
+359 LINISQNKAT
-366 IKLQYYVE
+366 ILLQYYVE

-379 KNKIEDPSTKGS
+379 KNKIEDPSTNGS

-405 YGIIAIDRK
+405 YAIIAIDGK

-422 TNTKNNISTTYAID
+422 TNIKNNISTTYAID

-442 LYNDVTLNG
+442 LYNNVTLNG
-451 DEDILDINFDR
+451 DEYILDIKFNR

-469 KVIQFNMNNN
+469 KVIQFNMNNI
-479 LNIPSALCTLTQEYL
+479 LPSASCTLTQGVL
-494 SINLELNK
+494 SINLTLK
-502 NKCTNIIGGI
+502 QDKCTEIIGGI

-522 RAYDTTKEITIEDVN
+522 RAFDKEKDITIEDINLYTITCDNNDVN
-537 LYDITCKCNNISAD
+537 LAD
-551 DISLNNIQYEIIT
+551 IQYEIIT
-564 YDNINYV
+564 YDNKNYV
-571 VASNIRCKK
+571 VASNIRCKDI
-580 VYDKKV
+580 YDKKE
-586 DRTFTFTVRYNTKSV
+586 DRTFTFKVKYNTKTEDP
-601 SLNITQ
+601 LKITITQ

-613 CEIRPEANYVSG
+613 CEIRPDANHVSG

-634 SKGIIY
+634 SKGITY

-667 INDVNNPAKNPHI
+667 INDVNNPAKNPRI

-685 YANKTQ
+685 YVNKTK

-706 TMKDANFTINIEYK
+706 TMKNANFTINIEYK

-874 ADNSTPLDGTYIQY
+874 ADDSELLNGTYIQY
-888 RSNKDTS
+888 RSNNNKDIS

-906 TSTQGISSKGY
+906 TPTQGISSKGY

-922 YRVVFKIFLQP
+922 YRVVFKIDLQP
-933 NVNYIYGNE
+933 DANYIYGNE

-948 LDKTHFISFV
+948 LDKTHFVSFI
-958 DTNDITVDKN
+958 DQENITIDNNV
-968 AFENADEV
+968 FENAEEV

-991 KNDGLTSRSIN
+991 KNDGLTSRFIN

-1013 ENQYGAFTNYSNSET
+1013 ENHYGAFTNYSNNET
-1028 NRIEIY
+1028 NRTEIY

-1056 SSSTITYNAY
+1056 SSSKIIYSAY
-1066 PHSNQNLQVR
+1066 PHSNQNLHVR

-1092 FTSGSSTFQI
+1092 FTSDRSTFQI

-1138 NGDDANRTND
+1138 NGVEKYKTND
-1148 LAVIRTSFGRDD
+1148 LKVIRTSFGRDD
-1160 NCELNADISKT
+1160 NCELNADINKT
-1171 EISNN
+1171 EIKNN
-1176 GDTVKI
+1176 SDTVKI

-1196 GEDAIGKF
+1196 GEGAIGNF

-1224 DSELTKYSFYYTID
+1224 DSELKKYSFDYTID

-1253 FGGDDEIH
+1253 FGGDDERH
-1261 KKELICIQGGSSY
+1261 KKELICIQKASSY
-1274 ELKATISPST
+1274 ELNATISPST
-1284 LSPLDASNIK
+1284 LSPLSPSNI
-1294 IICSVEKD
+1294 IITCHVEKD

-1324 ETKDETGNKRLT
+1324 ETKDETGNNRLT
-1336 LLDQPPEGLLQYQYG
+1336 LLDQLPEGLLQYQYG

-1371 SYNLNGQNLTN
+1371 SYNLNGQNLTK
-1382 DLSVTQS
+1382 DLSTTQS
-1389 GAKFDV
+1389 GAKFNV
-1395 SIFDSETVQS
+1395 SIFDSETDQS
-1405 RQNSV
+1405 KQNIV
-1410 NILGETKTIKYCGL
+1410 KPVGETKTINYFGI
-1424 LNGKHIIKP
+1424 LNDEHILDS
-1433 DEVIFLFDNKDYIT
+1433 DEVKFSYEQEGGDVTLIDEVGKVIQDTENNVLSRKYKFKLNNTPNTITYKFTVTYQDISKYIRFT
-1447 NVSGPESND
+1447 QKPGDIKLILKNEPNPIPKSGGQCKIIYYGYVGSDPNIKENHITTGFSEPKSTEVDGFKSYTPTKVSGPTVT
-1456 DYISR
+1456 DYQVEYVFSVPARVEDNNIDKIFKKNWSITYK
-1461 NVTFG
+1461 NGDIEKSLDIDIVQNGDSTFFPAFDIFG
-1466 LNSST
+1466 L
-1471 AKISYTFT
+1471 
-1479 AKYEGKEK
+1479 KYQWEG
-1487 NVTLTQTSGNFEL
+1487 G
-1500 HANAYYMR
+1500 R
-1508 GSEKV
+1508 
-1513 EDPEELDLKYD
+1513 
-1524 DSGYLYIQYY
+1524 
-1534 AQVKGDT
+1534 
-1541 EVDLDKSHYTV
+1541 
-1552 EYSVYDDGDMT
+1552 
-1563 YELPIN
+1563 
-1569 FAFVDTT
+1569 
-1576 VDNVNNTILNKYR
+1576 
-1589 FSKNDNDSYDYERYV
+1589 
-1604 NFKITFNYISSV
+1604 
-1616 DAVEVLVMQDS
+1616 
-1627 SYNIPMSPF
+1627 
-1636 DFLIFKYEFLSH
+1636 
-1648 EGSSTDKDKM
+1648 
-1658 NNQFGHDLD
+1658 DLD
-1667 TITHITTKTDVLMPY
+1667 TVTLLTRSDNGTLLVNKSYNDDTEKVDLCKLSMGWAQPIPSTFNNNQANPCLSYINFSNDNTNDCGYESVAINFRKILLEFQLNKLNIDLKFDIWMSWFSGNIWDGKVNIYFETFKGDDITFATDKFNNIDFNTTPFNPATCRIYKINGILTNENHSSIMKNTIVKGRGGSDRAKDFKNKYAKVGQLLYNTKNKTAILTVNPIANGDGSVTYYSTHIKIHVSLKENSYVDHKYSSITSYGLILINNVVDNIDNEIGIKLEGLYRKDENSNIENFGFTYVDSSIYSIMMYIDPPTEKDRKSKQLDYNYYNYNNINNNIYNAINKSNNTQLYPSINLNNINQSLPGIEGSTTYYGLSQLYINYNY
-1682 KNIIKD
+1682 KYTVPGSIETKLSISRIIK
-1688 ASNNVNE
+1688 
-1695 SYVFINNLTAG
+1695 L
-1706 YYKTVGTGNTDYK
+1706 
-1719 DIILFGGDN
+1719 
-1728 IIGEHE
+1728 
-1734 SVYINLKNIINTINS
+1734 
-1749 YTDKKLQ
+1749 
-1756 KKCRYI
+1756 
-1762 YIDLYGHWF
+1762 
-1771 GSMGNGRLQITY
+1771 
-1783 NTYNMKGTTPNLSL
+1783 
-1797 NDFIY
+1797 
-1802 STTDTPVNSEVIIK
+1802 
-1816 SVVMDKGNNSYS
+1816 
-1828 SPSKSHYTLLGRLT
+1828 
-1842 YDMKHQSGNLISKTL
+1842 
-1857 YGYTFDN
+1857 
-1864 PNAYINASIF
+1864 
-1874 DISAEGKTNAKYY
+1874 
-1887 KLDRTFK
+1887 
-1894 DLNVT
+1894 
-1899 ALIINGTTYQFFS
+1899 
-1912 NPLILSTKTINKAQ
+1912 
-1926 ITSSIKDKEVK
+1926 
-1937 LKPFLY
+1937 
-1943 SYFHSLEKG
+1943 
-1952 MQYNEI
+1952 
-1958 TSISI
+1958 
-1963 STSTTDHLICELVDG
+1963 
-1978 VFKLKM
+1978 
-1984 KETYVNHTYNWPTVS
+1984 
-1999 DKTIDIVINYSPIL
+1999 
-2013 KINSTDNIKLIIRVI
+2013 
-2028 EEKYTQTT
+2028 

>member
-19 LPASQKITDTSY
+19 LPADNFNETNTGY
-31 YAVLEKFEKIGGS
+31 YAVLERNY
-44 KISGIIPITSDIDC
+44 IPITSDINC
-58 IYKPDWITGYEF
+58 IYKPDWITGYKF
-70 IKEGENENETKDEL
+70 IKEGENENETNEKL

-97 NSTGKLRKDVM
+97 NSIGKLRKDVM
-108 EFVVRNNVNSVTP
+108 EFAVRNNVNSSTP

-135 DINVNLEFIPTKEQ
+135 DINVNLEFIPTEKQRKNGLSE
-149 EEYLNK
+149 N
-155 DGGIISGDEQEIH
+155 GGIISGDEQEIH

-181 NVTLNLNGNLL
+181 NVTLTLNTKLL
-192 DKNKIKSLKI
+192 DKDKIKSLKV

-232 KTQYNKVK
+232 KTQYNEVK

-257 IDKQNSVV
+257 IDKQEQVV

-293 LYLDFSYV
+293 LYLEFSY
-301 KDENELKYNVIKTIY
+301 EENQNELKYSVIKTIY

-343 AVYNGSKKIKT
+343 AVYNGFKKIES
-354 DPPIT
+354 DLINI
-359 LIQDKSD
+359 IQDKSD

-379 KNKIEDPSTKGS
+379 KNKIEDPSTNGS
-391 YNVSAF
+391 YNVFAF

-405 YGIIAIDRK
+405 YGIIKIDE
-414 NSVKITNV
+414 NSSVKITSV
-422 TNTKNNISTTYAID
+422 TNTKNNITTTYAID

-451 DEDILDINFDR
+451 DEYILDINFDR
-462 NESTSIT
+462 NESTSNTNIT
-469 KVIQFNMNNN
+469 KVIEFNMNN
-479 LNIPSALCTLTQEYL
+479 ISSALCTLTQGVL
-494 SINLELNK
+494 SINLTLK
-502 NKCTNIIGGI
+502 QDKCTEIIGGI

-522 RAYDTTKEITIEDVN
+522 RAFYKIESKAFDTEKEITIEDVN
-537 LYDITCKCNNISAD
+537 LYDITCTCNNISAD

-564 YDNINYV
+564 YDNKNYV
-571 VASNIRCKK
+571 VASNIRCKDI
-580 VYDKKV
+580 YDKKE
-586 DRTFTFTVRYNTKSV
+586 DRRLTFTVKYKYNTKDKDV
-601 SLNITQ
+601 SHDVIQ
-607 KSAIYD
+607 KSVVYA

-634 SKGIIY
+634 SKGITY

-667 INDVNNPAKNPHI
+667 INDVNNPAKNPRI

-706 TMKDANFTINIEYK
+706 TMKGANFTINIEYK

-733 ELYIDLYKNNSYSES
+733 KLYIDLYKNNSYSES

-802 FAVQGYVD
+802 FAVQGQVD

-831 ISQEVTYSFT
+831 ISYEVTYSFT
-841 YMQGYSSDKNAISNN
+841 YMQGYSNDTNAISNN

-874 ADNSTPLDGTYIQY
+874 ADDSDLLNGTYIQY
-888 RSNKDTS
+888 RSNNNKDIS

-906 TSTQGISSKGY
+906 TPTQGISSKGY

-922 YRVVFKIFLQP
+922 YRVVFKIDLQP
-933 NVNYIYGNE
+933 DANYIYGNE

-968 AFENADEV
+968 EFENADEV

-1013 ENQYGAFTNYSNSET
+1013 ENHYGAFTNDSNSET

-1041 LKAFFDDNNSGEITD
+1041 LKAFFDDNNSGKITD
-1056 SSSTITYNAY
+1056 SSSKITYSAY
-1066 PHSNQNLQVR
+1066 PHSNQNLHVR

-1092 FTSGSSTFQI
+1092 FTSDSTFQI
-1102 NDGILDSDLNTYKSE
+1102 NDGILDSGLNTYKSE

-1138 NGDDANRTND
+1138 NGVEKNKTNV
-1148 LAVIRTSFGRDD
+1148 LKVIRISFGRDE
-1160 NCELNADISKT
+1160 NCELKANINKT

-1176 GDTVKI
+1176 GEKVTI
-1182 TFYLQYNNGEIIDL
+1182 TFWLQYNNGEIIDL
-1196 GEDAIGKF
+1196 GEGAIGKF
-1204 VYSLNQTSLTP
+1204 LYSLNQTSLTP

-1224 DSELTKYSFYYTID
+1224 DSESKKYSFDYNINANNTAGK
-1238 ENLTTEEKTYTFSIQ
+1238 KTYTFSIQ
-1253 FGGDDEIH
+1253 FGGDDEMH
-1261 KKELICIQGGSSY
+1261 KKELICIQSGSSY
-1274 ELKATISPST
+1274 TLNATISPSS
-1284 LSPLDASNIK
+1284 LSPLSPSNI
-1294 IICSVEKD
+1294 IITCHVEKD
-1302 NNGEIYKG
+1302 NNGQIYQD
-1310 VDLNNFSITQTNED
+1310 VDKRNFSIIQT
-1324 ETKDETGNKRLT
+1324 T
-1336 LLDQPPEGLLQYQYG
+1336 G
-1351 KEYKVA
+1351 KELTVLSSGLQQGVYKKEYTVSD
-1357 NNKTKDPITYKFEC
+1357 NKTENSITYEFKC
-1371 SYNLNGQNLTN
+1371 SYTLNSNEYSK

-1389 GAKFDV
+1389 GATFDV
-1395 SIFDSETVQS
+1395 SIYDGETDQS
-1405 RQNSV
+1405 KQNIV
-1410 NILGETKTIKYCGL
+1410 NPVGETKTIKYFGILNEEHVIENVTFVNETVGDGL
-1424 LNGKHIIKP
+1424 KFMSTDGKVTEDNEYKILSRKYKFTSNTTANTITYKFTVKYQDKSKSISFTQKPGDIKLILKNEPNPIPKSGGQCKIIYYGYVGTDPNIKENHITTDFSEPKSTDVDGFMSYTP
-1433 DEVIFLFDNKDYIT
+1433 TK
-1447 NVSGPESND
+1447 VSGPTVTDYQVEYVFSVPARVEDNNIDKIFKKNWSITYKNGDIEKSLDIDIVQNGDATFFPEFDIFGLKYQWEGGKDLDTVTLLTRSDNGTLLVNKSYNND
-1456 DYISR
+1456 TEKIDLCKLSMGWSQPIP
-1461 NVTFG
+1461 VTFNNYQANPCLSYINFSDDNTNDCG
-1466 LNSST
+1466 YESVAINFRKILLEFQLNKLNIDLKFDIWMSWFSGSIWDGKVNIYFETFKGDDITFATDKFNNIDFNKTPFNPATCIIYKINGTLTNENHSSIMKTTIVKGRGGSDRAKDFKNKYAKVGQLLYNTKTKT
-1471 AKISYTFT
+1471 AILTVNHNANGEDANNLTYYTTHIKI
-1479 AKYEGKEK
+1479 
-1487 NVTLTQTSGNFEL
+1487 NVTLKENSYIDHKYFLISSYTLILINNVVDNIDNEIGIKLEGLYRKDENSNIENFGFTYVDSSIYSIMMYIDPPTEKDRKSKQLDYNYYNYNNINNNIYNAINKSNNTQLYPSINLNNINQILPGREGSTT
-1500 HANAYYMR
+1500 YY
-1508 GSEKV
+1508 GLSQ
-1513 EDPEELDLKYD
+1513 
-1524 DSGYLYIQYY
+1524 LYINYNY
-1534 AQVKGDT
+1534 K
-1541 EVDLDKSHYTV
+1541 YTA
-1552 EYSVYDDGDMT
+1552 
-1563 YELPIN
+1563 PN
-1569 FAFVDTT
+1569 
-1576 VDNVNNTILNKYR
+1576 
-1589 FSKNDNDSYDYERYV
+1589 SKETKLS
-1604 NFKITFNYISSV
+1604 ISR
-1616 DAVEVLVMQDS
+1616 
-1627 SYNIPMSPF
+1627 
-1636 DFLIFKYEFLSH
+1636 
-1648 EGSSTDKDKM
+1648 
-1658 NNQFGHDLD
+1658 
-1667 TITHITTKTDVLMPY
+1667 
-1682 KNIIKD
+1682 IIK
-1688 ASNNVNE
+1688 
-1695 SYVFINNLTAG
+1695 L
-1706 YYKTVGTGNTDYK
+1706 
-1719 DIILFGGDN
+1719 
-1728 IIGEHE
+1728 
-1734 SVYINLKNIINTINS
+1734 
-1749 YTDKKLQ
+1749 
-1756 KKCRYI
+1756 
-1762 YIDLYGHWF
+1762 
-1771 GSMGNGRLQITY
+1771 
-1783 NTYNMKGTTPNLSL
+1783 
-1797 NDFIY
+1797 
-1802 STTDTPVNSEVIIK
+1802 
-1816 SVVMDKGNNSYS
+1816 
-1828 SPSKSHYTLLGRLT
+1828 
-1842 YDMKHQSGNLISKTL
+1842 
-1857 YGYTFDN
+1857 
-1864 PNAYINASIF
+1864 
-1874 DISAEGKTNAKYY
+1874 
-1887 KLDRTFK
+1887 
-1894 DLNVT
+1894 
-1899 ALIINGTTYQFFS
+1899 
-1912 NPLILSTKTINKAQ
+1912 
-1926 ITSSIKDKEVK
+1926 
-1937 LKPFLY
+1937 
-1943 SYFHSLEKG
+1943 
-1952 MQYNEI
+1952 
-1958 TSISI
+1958 
-1963 STSTTDHLICELVDG
+1963 
-1978 VFKLKM
+1978 
-1984 KETYVNHTYNWPTVS
+1984 
-1999 DKTIDIVINYSPIL
+1999 
-2013 KINSTDNIKLIIRVI
+2013 
-2028 EEKYTQTT
+2028 

>member
-19 LPASQKITDTSY
+19 LLASQKITDTSY
-31 YAVLEKFEKIGGS
+31 YAVLERNY
-44 KISGIIPITSDIDC
+44 IPITSDINC
-58 IYKPDWITGYEF
+58 IYKPDWITGYKF
-70 IKEGENENETKDEL
+70 IKEGENENETKEDL

-97 NSTGKLRKDVM
+97 NSIGKLRKDVM
-108 EFVVRNNVNSVTP
+108 EFAVHNINSSLP

-135 DINVNLEFIPTKEQ
+135 NIEVHLEFIPTEIQ
-149 EEYLNK
+149 EKNGLSAN
-155 DGGIISGDEQEIH
+155 GGVISGDEQEIH
-168 IKYWAVLNKRNQS
+168 INYWAKLNDIYQS
-181 NVTLNLNGNLL
+181 NITLKLNNNLL
-192 DKNKIKSLKI
+192 DKDKIKSLRINKI
-202 NSSDNTVE
+202 NSSDNKVIVD

-215 DENIDIDHKPL
+215 DKNIDVEKELTFD
-226 EFEAIF
+226 AIF
-232 KTQYNKVK
+232 KTQYNKANKQKTIIQKV
-240 CSKLIEQRLNTY
+240 NTY
-252 TITLN
+252 KITLE
-257 IDKQNSVV
+257 IDNPNHIV

-272 LEYKCT
+272 LTYKCT
-278 YTNGINK
+278 YTDGINNTPK
-285 EPIEVKDN
+285 DVKDYVQ
-293 LYLDFSYV
+293 LEFSYIEG
-301 KDENELKYNVIKTIY
+301 KNELKYSVIKTIY
-316 DTKSKTF
+316 DAELNAF
-323 KTTINVYE
+323 KTTIKVYE
-331 NYTSEKRQLNIK
+331 NYTSEDRQLNVK
-343 AVYNGSKKIKT
+343 AVYTGSKKIEN
-354 DPPIT
+354 DSIT
-359 LIQDKSD
+359 LIQDESN

-379 KNKIEDPSTKGS
+379 KNKIEDPSTNGS

-405 YGIIAIDRK
+405 YGIIAIDGK

-442 LYNDVTLNG
+442 LYNNVTLNG
-451 DEDILDINFDR
+451 DEYILDINFDR

-469 KVIQFNMNNN
+469 KVIEFNMNNI
-479 LNIPSALCTLTQEYL
+479 LSASCTLTQEYL
-494 SINLELNK
+494 SINLELNN

-537 LYDITCKCNNISAD
+537 LYDITCNNISTD
-551 DISLNNIQYEIIT
+551 GISLNNIQYEIIT

-586 DRTFTFTVRYNTKSV
+586 DRTFTFTVKYNTKSV

-613 CEIRPEANYVSG
+613 CEIRPDANHVSG

-634 SKGIIY
+634 SKGITY

-667 INDVNNPAKNPHI
+667 INDVNNPAKNPRI

-733 ELYIDLYKNNSYSES
+733 QLYIDLYKNNSYSES

-802 FAVQGYVD
+802 FAVQGQVD
-810 ENPTYNKDYTYTGK
+810 ANPTYNKDYTYTGK

-831 ISQEVTYSFT
+831 ISYEVTYSFT

-856 LYLTRTV
+856 LYLERTV

-874 ADNSTPLDGTYIQY
+874 ADDSELLNGTYIQY
-888 RSNKDTS
+888 RSNNNKDIS
-895 YNDNKSILRIG
+895 YNYNKSILRIG

-922 YRVVFKIFLQP
+922 YRVVFKIDLQP
-933 NVNYIYGNE
+933 DANYIYGNE

-968 AFENADEV
+968 EFENADEV

-991 KNDGLTSRSIN
+991 KNDGLTSRTIN

-1013 ENQYGAFTNYSNSET
+1013 EKHYGAFTNDSNSET
-1028 NRIEIY
+1028 NRTEIY
-1034 QNAASLN
+1034 QNGASLN
-1041 LKAFFDDNNSGEITD
+1041 LKAFFDDNNSGKITD
-1056 SSSTITYNAY
+1056 SSSKITYSAY
-1066 PHSNQNLQVR
+1066 PHSNQNLHVR

-1092 FTSGSSTFQI
+1092 FTSDSSTFQI

-1123 YIEPDN
+1123 YIELDN
-1129 KTYTLYYCY
+1129 KIYTLYYCY
-1138 NGDDANRTND
+1138 NGVENTNY
-1148 LAVIRTSFGRDD
+1148 LKVIRTSFGRDEK
-1160 NCELNADISKT
+1160 CELKADISKT
-1171 EISNN
+1171 EIKSN

-1196 GEDAIGKF
+1196 GEGAIGKF
-1204 VYSLNQTSLTP
+1204 LYSLNQTSLTP
-1215 GTNNFIVTY
+1215 GINNFIVTY
-1224 DSELTKYSFYYTID
+1224 DSELKKYSFDYTID
-1238 ENLTTEEKTYTFSIQ
+1238 ENLTTEGKTYTFSIQ
-1253 FGGDDEIH
+1253 FGDDDERH
-1261 KKELICIQGGSSY
+1261 KKELICIQKTSSY
-1274 ELKATISPST
+1274 ELNATISPSSLSS
-1284 LSPLDASNIK
+1284 LSPSNI
-1294 IICSVEKD
+1294 IITCHVEKD
-1302 NNGEIYKG
+1302 NNGQIYQDVYKR
-1310 VDLNNFSITQTNED
+1310 NFSIIQT
-1324 ETKDETGNKRLT
+1324 T
-1336 LLDQPPEGLLQYQYG
+1336 G
-1351 KEYKVA
+1351 KELTVLSSGLQQGVYKKEYTVSD
-1357 NNKTKDPITYKFEC
+1357 NTTENSITYKFKC
-1371 SYNLNGQNLTN
+1371 SYTINNNEYTK
-1382 DLSVTQS
+1382 DLSVTQGGS
-1389 GAKFDV
+1389 TFDV
-1395 SIFDSETVQS
+1395 SIYDGETDQQK
-1405 RQNSV
+1405 QNSV
-1410 NILGETKTIKYCGL
+1410 NIVGETKTIKYCGL
-1424 LNGKHIIKP
+1424 LSGKHILDS
-1433 DEVIFLFDNKDYIT
+1433 DEVTFSYDNKAYIT
-1447 NVSGPESND
+1447 SVSGPETKD
-1456 DYISR
+1456 DYITR

-1466 LNSST
+1466 LNNSPT
-1471 AKISYTFT
+1471 QISYTFT
-1479 AKYEGKEK
+1479 ATYEGIEK
-1487 NVTLTQTSGNFEL
+1487 SITLTQNSALFEL
-1500 HANAYYMR
+1500 YATAYYMR
-1508 GSEKV
+1508 DSTKI
-1513 EDPEELDLKYD
+1513 EDDVELDLKYD

-1534 AQVKGDT
+1534 AKVKDGT
-1541 EVDLDKSHYTV
+1541 KVDLNSSHYTV

-1576 VDNVNNTILNKYR
+1576 VDNVNNTIVNKYS
-1589 FSKNDNDSYDYERYV
+1589 FSKNNNDSYDYERYV

-1627 SYNIPMSPF
+1627 SYNIAMSPF

-1648 EGSSTDKDKM
+1648 EGSSTTDKDKM

-1667 TITHITTKTDVLMPY
+1667 TITHITTKTDALMPY
-1682 KNIIKD
+1682 KNIIID
-1688 ASNNVNE
+1688 ASNNVNKN
-1695 SYVFINNLTAG
+1695 YVFINNLTAG
-1706 YYKTVGTGNTDYK
+1706 FSKTIGTGNTNYK

-1728 IIGEHE
+1728 IHGEHE

-1762 YIDLYGHWF
+1762 YIDLYGHWY
-1771 GSMGNGRLQITY
+1771 GNMGNGRLQITY

-1797 NDFIY
+1797 DDFIY

-1816 SVVMDKGNNSYS
+1816 SVVMDKGSISNS
-1828 SPSKSHYTLLGRLT
+1828 SPSKDHYTLLGRLT
-1842 YDMKHQSGNLISKTL
+1842 YDMKRQSGNLISKTL
-1857 YGYTFDN
+1857 YGYTFDE

-1874 DISAEGKTNAKYY
+1874 DVSAEGKTYAKYY

-1899 ALIINGTTYQFFS
+1899 ALIINGKVYQFFS
-1912 NPLILSTKTINKAQ
+1912 NPLILSTKTINKEQ
-1926 ITSSIKDKEVK
+1926 ITSNIKDEEVE

-1963 STSTTDHLICELVDG
+1963 NTSTTDHLICELVDG
-1978 VFKLKM
+1978 VFKIKM
-1984 KETYVNHTYNWPTVS
+1984 EETYVNHTYNWPTDS

>member
-31 YAVLEKFEKIGGS
+31 YAVLERNY
-44 KISGIIPITSDIDC
+44 IPITSEIEC
-58 IYKPDWITGYEF
+58 IYKPDWITGYKF
-70 IKEGENENETKDEL
+70 IKEGENENETNEKL

-97 NSTGKLRKDVM
+97 NSIGKLRKDVM
-108 EFVVRNNVNSVTP
+108 EFAVHNINSSLP

-135 DINVNLEFIPTKEQ
+135 NIEVHLEFIPTEIQ
-149 EEYLNK
+149 EKNGLSAN
-155 DGGIISGDEQEIH
+155 GGVISGDEQEIH
-168 IKYWAVLNKRNQS
+168 INYWAKLNDIYQS
-181 NVTLNLNGNLL
+181 NITLKLNNNLL
-192 DKNKIKSLKI
+192 DKDKIKSLRINKI
-202 NSSDNTVE
+202 NSSDNKVIVD

-215 DENIDIDHKPL
+215 DKNIDVEKELTFD
-226 EFEAIF
+226 AIF
-232 KTQYNKVK
+232 KTQYNKANKQKTIIQKV
-240 CSKLIEQRLNTY
+240 NTY
-252 TITLN
+252 KITLE
-257 IDKQNSVV
+257 IDNPNHIV

-272 LEYKCT
+272 LTYKCT
-278 YTNGINK
+278 YTDGINNTPK
-285 EPIEVKDN
+285 DVKDYVQ
-293 LYLDFSYV
+293 LEFSYIEG
-301 KDENELKYNVIKTIY
+301 KNELKYSVIKTIY
-316 DTKSKTF
+316 DAELNAF
-323 KTTINVYE
+323 KTTIKVYE
-331 NYTSEKRQLNIK
+331 NYTSEDRQLNVK
-343 AVYNGSKKIKT
+343 AVYTGSKKIEN
-354 DPPIT
+354 DSIT
-359 LIQDKSD
+359 LIQDESN

-379 KNKIEDPSTKGS
+379 KNKIEDPSTNGS

-405 YGIIAIDRK
+405 YGIIAIDGK

-442 LYNDVTLNG
+442 LYNNVTLNG
-451 DEDILDINFDR
+451 DEYILDINFDR

-469 KVIQFNMNNN
+469 KVIEFNMNNI
-479 LNIPSALCTLTQEYL
+479 LSASCTLTQEYL
-494 SINLELNK
+494 SINLELNN

-537 LYDITCKCNNISAD
+537 LYDITCNNISAD
-551 DISLNNIQYEIIT
+551 GISLNNIQYEIIT

-586 DRTFTFTVRYNTKSV
+586 DRTFTFTVKYNTKSV

-613 CEIRPEANYVSG
+613 CEIRPDANHVSG

-634 SKGIIY
+634 SKGITY

-667 INDVNNPAKNPHI
+667 INDVNNPAKNPRI

-733 ELYIDLYKNNSYSES
+733 QLYIDLYKNNSYSES

-802 FAVQGYVD
+802 FAVQGQVD

-831 ISQEVTYSFT
+831 ISYEVTYSFT

-856 LYLTRTV
+856 LYLERTV

-874 ADNSTPLDGTYIQY
+874 ADDSELLNGTYIQY
-888 RSNKDTS
+888 RSNNNKDIS
-895 YNDNKSILRIG
+895 YNYNKSILRIG

-922 YRVVFKIFLQP
+922 YRVVFKIDLQP
-933 NVNYIYGNE
+933 DANYIYGNE

-958 DTNDITVDKN
+958 DPNDITVDKN
-968 AFENADEV
+968 EFENADEV

-991 KNDGLTSRSIN
+991 KNDGLTSRTIN

-1013 ENQYGAFTNYSNSET
+1013 EKHYGAFTNDSNSET
-1028 NRIEIY
+1028 NRTEIY
-1034 QNAASLN
+1034 QNGASLN

-1056 SSSTITYNAY
+1056 SSSKITYSAY
-1066 PHSNQNLQVR
+1066 PHSNQNLHVR

-1092 FTSGSSTFQI
+1092 FTSDSSTFQI

-1123 YIEPDN
+1123 YIELDN
-1129 KTYTLYYCY
+1129 KIYTLYYCY
-1138 NGDDANRTND
+1138 NGVENTNY
-1148 LAVIRTSFGRDD
+1148 LKVIRTSFGRDEK
-1160 NCELNADISKT
+1160 CELKADISKT
-1171 EISNN
+1171 EIKSN

-1196 GEDAIGKF
+1196 GEGAIGKF
-1204 VYSLNQTSLTP
+1204 LYSLNQTSLTP
-1215 GTNNFIVTY
+1215 GINNFIVTY
-1224 DSELTKYSFYYTID
+1224 DSELKKYSFDYTID
-1238 ENLTTEEKTYTFSIQ
+1238 ENLTTEGKTYTFSIQ
-1253 FGGDDEIH
+1253 FGDDDERH
-1261 KKELICIQGGSSY
+1261 KKELICIQKTSSY
-1274 ELKATISPST
+1274 ELNATISPSSLSS
-1284 LSPLDASNIK
+1284 LSPSNI
-1294 IICSVEKD
+1294 IITCHVEKD
-1302 NNGEIYKG
+1302 NNGQIYQDVYKR
-1310 VDLNNFSITQTNED
+1310 NFSIIQT
-1324 ETKDETGNKRLT
+1324 T
-1336 LLDQPPEGLLQYQYG
+1336 G
-1351 KEYKVA
+1351 KELTVLSSGLQQGVYKKEYTVSD
-1357 NNKTKDPITYKFEC
+1357 NTTENSITYKFKC
-1371 SYNLNGQNLTN
+1371 SYTINNNEYTK
-1382 DLSVTQS
+1382 DLSVTQGGS
-1389 GAKFDV
+1389 TFDV
-1395 SIFDSETVQS
+1395 SIYDGETDQQK
-1405 RQNSV
+1405 QNSV
-1410 NILGETKTIKYCGL
+1410 NIVGETKTIKYCGL
-1424 LNGKHIIKP
+1424 LSGKHILDS
-1433 DEVIFLFDNKDYIT
+1433 DEVTFSYDNKAYIT
-1447 NVSGPESND
+1447 SVSGPETKD
-1456 DYISR
+1456 DYITR

-1466 LNSST
+1466 LNNSPT
-1471 AKISYTFT
+1471 QISYTFT
-1479 AKYEGKEK
+1479 ATYEGIEK
-1487 NVTLTQTSGNFEL
+1487 SITLTQNSALFEL
-1500 HANAYYMR
+1500 YATAYYMR
-1508 GSEKV
+1508 DSTKI
-1513 EDPEELDLKYD
+1513 EDDVELDLKYD

-1534 AQVKGDT
+1534 AKVKGGT
-1541 EVDLDKSHYTV
+1541 KVDLNNSHYTV

-1576 VDNVNNTILNKYR
+1576 VDNVNNTIVNKYS
-1589 FSKNDNDSYDYERYV
+1589 FSKNNNDSYDYERYV

-1627 SYNIPMSPF
+1627 SYNIAMSPF

-1648 EGSSTDKDKM
+1648 EGSSTTDKDKM

-1667 TITHITTKTDVLMPY
+1667 TITHITTKTDALMPY
-1682 KNIIKD
+1682 KNIIID

-1706 YYKTVGTGNTDYK
+1706 YSKTIGTGNTNYK

-1728 IIGEHE
+1728 ITGEHE
-1734 SVYINLKNIINTINS
+1734 SVYINLKNIINTIDS

-1762 YIDLYGHWF
+1762 YIDLYGHWY
-1771 GSMGNGRLQITY
+1771 GNMGNGRLQITY

-1797 NDFIY
+1797 DDFIY

-1816 SVVMDKGNNSYS
+1816 SVVMDKGSISNS
-1828 SPSKSHYTLLGRLT
+1828 SPSKDHYTLLGRLT
-1842 YDMKHQSGNLISKTL
+1842 YDMKRQSGNLISKTL
-1857 YGYTFDN
+1857 YGYTFDE

-1874 DISAEGKTNAKYY
+1874 DVSAEGKTYAKYY

-1899 ALIINGTTYQFFS
+1899 ALIINGTVYQFFS
-1912 NPLILSTKTINKAQ
+1912 NPLILSTKTINKEQ
-1926 ITSSIKDKEVK
+1926 ITSNIKDEEVE

-1943 SYFHSLEKG
+1943 SYFHSLDKG

-1963 STSTTDHLICELVDG
+1963 NTSTTDHLICELVDG

-1984 KETYVNHTYNWPTVS
+1984 EETYVNHTYNWPTDS

>member
-19 LPASQKITDTSY
+19 LPASNFKETNTVY
-31 YAVLEKFEKIGGS
+31 YTVLEKNY
-44 KISGIIPITSDIDC
+44 IPITSEIEC
-58 IYKPDWITGYEF
+58 IYKPDWITGYKF
-70 IKEGENENETKDEL
+70 IKEGENENETNEKL

-97 NSTGKLRKDVM
+97 NETQKLRKDVM
-108 EFVVRNNVNSVTP
+108 EFTVRNNVNSLIP

-149 EEYLNK
+149 EGYLNK

-168 IKYWAVLNKRNQS
+168 IKYWATLNGIKQS
-181 NVTLNLNGNLL
+181 NVTLTLNTKLL
-192 DKNKIKSLKI
+192 DKDKIKSLKV

-232 KTQYNKVK
+232 KTQYNEVK

-285 EPIEVKDN
+285 GPIEVKDN

-331 NYTSEKRQLNIK
+331 NYTSEERQLNVK
-343 AVYNGSKKIKT
+343 AVYNGSKKIES
-354 DPPIT
+354 D
-359 LIQDKSD
+359 LINIIQTKAT
-366 IKLQYYVE
+366 ILLQYYVE

-379 KNKIEDPSTKGS
+379 KNKIEDPSTNGS

-405 YGIIAIDRK
+405 YGIITIDGK

-442 LYNDVTLNG
+442 LYNNVTLNG
-451 DEDILDINFDR
+451 DEYILDINFDR

-469 KVIQFNMNNN
+469 KVIGFNMNNI
-479 LNIPSALCTLTQEYL
+479 LSASCTLTQEYL
-494 SINLELNK
+494 SINLELNN

-537 LYDITCKCNNISAD
+537 LYDITCNNISTD
-551 DISLNNIQYEIIT
+551 GISLNNIQYEIIT

-580 VYDKKV
+580 VYDKNV
-586 DRTFTFTVRYNTKSV
+586 DRTFTFTVKYNTKTV

-613 CEIRPEANYVSG
+613 CEIRPDANHVSG

-667 INDVNNPAKNPHI
+667 INDVNNPAKNPRI

-802 FAVQGYVD
+802 FAVQGQVD

-831 ISQEVTYSFT
+831 ISYEVTYSFT
-841 YMQGYSSDKNAISNN
+841 YMQGYSNDTNAISNN

-874 ADNSTPLDGTYIQY
+874 ADDSELLNGTYIQY
-888 RSNKDTS
+888 RSNNNKDIS

-906 TSTQGISSKGY
+906 TPTQGISSKGY

-922 YRVVFKIFLQP
+922 YRVVFKIDLQHDA
-933 NVNYIYGNE
+933 NYIYGNE

-958 DTNDITVDKN
+958 DPNDITVDKN
-968 AFENADEV
+968 EFENADEV
-976 KFNDSSY
+976 EFNDSSY

-1013 ENQYGAFTNYSNSET
+1013 ENHYGAFTNYSNSET
-1028 NRIEIY
+1028 NRTEIY
-1034 QNAASLN
+1034 QNGASLD
-1041 LKAFFDDNNSGEITD
+1041 LDAFFDSSNYGTITD
-1056 SSSTITYNAY
+1056 SSRTITYNAY
-1066 PHSNQNLQVR
+1066 PHSNQNLHVR

-1092 FTSGSSTFQI
+1092 FTSDSSTFQI
-1102 NDGILDSDLNTYKSE
+1102 NDGILDSGLNTYKSE

-1138 NGDDANRTND
+1138 NGVENKTND
-1148 LAVIRTSFGRDD
+1148 LKVIRTSFGRDE
-1160 NCELNADISKT
+1160 NCELNAKISDRQ
-1171 EISNN
+1171 IGNN
-1176 GDTVKI
+1176 GKTIKI
-1182 TFYLQYNNGEIIDL
+1182 TFWLEYDGEIIDL
-1196 GEDAIGKF
+1196 GEGAIGNF
-1204 VYSLNQTSLTP
+1204 VYSLNKTSLTP

-1224 DSELTKYSFYYTID
+1224 DSELKKYSFDYTID
-1238 ENLTTEEKTYTFSIQ
+1238 ENLTTEDKTYTFSIQ
-1253 FGGDDEIH
+1253 FGGVDERH
-1261 KKELICIQGGSSY
+1261 KKELICIQGRSSY
-1274 ELKATISPST
+1274 TLNATIDPLT
-1284 LSPLDASNIK
+1284 LSPLPLDASIIT

-1302 NNGEIYKG
+1302 KNGEIYTG
-1310 VDLNNFSITQTNED
+1310 VDLNNFSITQTNEN
-1324 ETKDETGNKRLT
+1324 ETKDENGNNRLT

-1351 KEYKVA
+1351 KKYKVA
-1357 NNKTKDPITYKFEC
+1357 DNKTKDDIIYKFEC
-1371 SYNLNGQNLTN
+1371 SYNLNGNEYSK

-1395 SIFDSETVQS
+1395 SIYDGETDQS
-1405 RQNSV
+1405 KQNIV
-1410 NILGETKTIKYCGL
+1410 NPVGETKTINYFGILNEEHVIEKENVTFVNETVGDGLKFMSTDGKVTEDNEYKILSRKYKFT
-1424 LNGKHIIKP
+1424 LNTTANTITYKFTVKYQDKSKSISFTQKPGDIKLILKNEPNPIPKSGGQCKIIYYGYVGTDPNIKENHITT
-1433 DEVIFLFDNKDYIT
+1433 DFLELKSTDVDGFMSYTPTK
-1447 NVSGPESND
+1447 VSGPTVTDYQIEYVFSVPARVEDNNIDKIFKRNWSITYKNGDIEKSLDIDIVQNGDATFFPAFDIFGLKYQWEGGTDLDTVTLLTRSDNGTLLVNKSYND
-1456 DYISR
+1456 DTEKIDLCKLSMGWTQPIPSTFNNNQANPCLSYINFSDDNTNDCGYESVAINFR
-1461 NVTFG
+1461 KILLEFQLNKLNIDLKFDIWMSWFSGYIWDGKVNIYFETFKG
-1466 LNSST
+1466 DDITFATDKFNNIDFNKTPFNPATCRIYKINGILTNENYSSIMKNTIVKGRGGSDRAKDFKNKYAKVGQLLYNTKTKT
-1471 AKISYTFT
+1471 AILTVNHNANGEDANKLSYYTTHIKI
-1479 AKYEGKEK
+1479 
-1487 NVTLTQTSGNFEL
+1487 NVTLKENSYIDHKYSLISSYTLILINNVVDNIDNEIGIKLEGLYRKDENSNIENFGFTYVDSSIYSIMMYIDPPTEKDRKSKKLDYNYYNYNNINNNIYNAINKSNNTQLYPSINLNNINQSLPGIEGSTT
-1500 HANAYYMR
+1500 YY
-1508 GSEKV
+1508 GLSQ
-1513 EDPEELDLKYD
+1513 
-1524 DSGYLYIQYY
+1524 LYINYNY
-1534 AQVKGDT
+1534 K
-1541 EVDLDKSHYTV
+1541 YTA
-1552 EYSVYDDGDMT
+1552 
-1563 YELPIN
+1563 PN
-1569 FAFVDTT
+1569 
-1576 VDNVNNTILNKYR
+1576 
-1589 FSKNDNDSYDYERYV
+1589 SKETKLS
-1604 NFKITFNYISSV
+1604 ISR
-1616 DAVEVLVMQDS
+1616 
-1627 SYNIPMSPF
+1627 
-1636 DFLIFKYEFLSH
+1636 
-1648 EGSSTDKDKM
+1648 
-1658 NNQFGHDLD
+1658 
-1667 TITHITTKTDVLMPY
+1667 
-1682 KNIIKD
+1682 IIK
-1688 ASNNVNE
+1688 
-1695 SYVFINNLTAG
+1695 L
-1706 YYKTVGTGNTDYK
+1706 
-1719 DIILFGGDN
+1719 
-1728 IIGEHE
+1728 
-1734 SVYINLKNIINTINS
+1734 
-1749 YTDKKLQ
+1749 
-1756 KKCRYI
+1756 
-1762 YIDLYGHWF
+1762 
-1771 GSMGNGRLQITY
+1771 
-1783 NTYNMKGTTPNLSL
+1783 
-1797 NDFIY
+1797 
-1802 STTDTPVNSEVIIK
+1802 
-1816 SVVMDKGNNSYS
+1816 
-1828 SPSKSHYTLLGRLT
+1828 
-1842 YDMKHQSGNLISKTL
+1842 
-1857 YGYTFDN
+1857 
-1864 PNAYINASIF
+1864 
-1874 DISAEGKTNAKYY
+1874 
-1887 KLDRTFK
+1887 
-1894 DLNVT
+1894 
-1899 ALIINGTTYQFFS
+1899 
-1912 NPLILSTKTINKAQ
+1912 
-1926 ITSSIKDKEVK
+1926 
-1937 LKPFLY
+1937 
-1943 SYFHSLEKG
+1943 
-1952 MQYNEI
+1952 
-1958 TSISI
+1958 
-1963 STSTTDHLICELVDG
+1963 
-1978 VFKLKM
+1978 
-1984 KETYVNHTYNWPTVS
+1984 
-1999 DKTIDIVINYSPIL
+1999 
-2013 KINSTDNIKLIIRVI
+2013 
-2028 EEKYTQTT
+2028 

>member
-19 LPASQKITDTSY
+19 LPADNFNETNTGY
-31 YAVLEKFEKIGGS
+31 YAVLERNY
-44 KISGIIPITSDIDC
+44 IPITSDINC
-58 IYKPDWITGYEF
+58 IYKPDWITGYKF
-70 IKEGENENETKDEL
+70 IKEGENENETKEDL

-97 NSTGKLRKDVM
+97 NSIGKLRKDVM
-108 EFVVRNNVNSVTP
+108 EFAVHNINSSLP

-135 DINVNLEFIPTKEQ
+135 NIEVHLEFIPTEIQ
-149 EEYLNK
+149 EKNGLSAN
-155 DGGIISGDEQEIH
+155 GGIISGDEQEIH
-168 IKYWAVLNKRNQS
+168 IKYWAVLNGIKQS
-181 NVTLNLNGNLL
+181 NVTLKLNNNLL
-192 DKNKIKSLKI
+192 YNNKIKSLKI

-215 DENIDIDHKPL
+215 DENIDVENELTFD
-226 EFEAIF
+226 AIF
-232 KTQYNKVK
+232 KTQYNKANKQKTIIQKV
-240 CSKLIEQRLNTY
+240 NTY
-252 TITLN
+252 KITLE
-257 IDKQNSVV
+257 IDNPNHIV

-272 LEYKCT
+272 LTYKCT
-278 YTNGINK
+278 YTDGINNTPK
-285 EPIEVKDN
+285 DVKDYVQ
-293 LYLDFSYV
+293 LEFSYI
-301 KDENELKYNVIKTIY
+301 EGQNELKYSIIKTIY
-316 DTKSKTF
+316 DAESNAF
-323 KTTINVYE
+323 KTTIKVYE
-331 NYTSEKRQLNIK
+331 NYTSEDRQLNVK
-343 AVYNGSKKIKT
+343 AVYNSSKKIENES
-354 DPPIT
+354 IT
-359 LIQDKSD
+359 LIQDESN

-374 YLDRD
+374 YLDR
-379 KNKIEDPSTKGS
+379 NTSENPTTNGT

-405 YGIIAIDRK
+405 YGIIKIDE
-414 NSVKITNV
+414 NSSVKITSI
-422 TNTKNNISTTYAID
+422 TNTKNDISTTYAID
-436 ALVDNV
+436 ALVNGEQYKNV
-442 LYNDVTLNG
+442 ILSK
-451 DEDILDINFDR
+451 DEYILDINFDR
-462 NESTSIT
+462 YESTSNINDIT
-469 KVIQFNMNNN
+469 KTIVFEMNSNLSASCTLIQ
-479 LNIPSALCTLTQEYL
+479 SALL
-494 SINLELNK
+494 IKLEVRYD
-502 NKCTNIIGGI
+502 KCTEIIGGI

-522 RAYDTTKEITIEDVN
+522 RAYDNKKNITIEDIN
-537 LYDITCKCNNISAD
+537 LYDITCNNND
-551 DISLNNIQYEIIT
+551 VNLTDIQYKIQT
-564 YDNINYV
+564 YDNIKYIE
-571 VASNIRCKK
+571 ASNIRCYYKK
-580 VYDKKV
+580 DDKDYTNGIYDKKV
-586 DRTFTFTVRYNTKSV
+586 DRTLTFTVKYNTKSV

-613 CEIRPEANYVSG
+613 CEIRPDANHVSG

-667 INDVNNPAKNPHI
+667 INDVNNPAKNPRI

-763 NILYYKCYLCEINMD
+763 NKLYYKCYLCEINMD

-785 LLQYQIKGFS
+785 LLQYQINGFS
-795 ISANGAQ
+795 IRANGAQ

-824 ITIPKYI
+824 IIIPKYI
-831 ISQEVTYSFT
+831 ISYEVTYSFT
-841 YMQGYSSDKNAISNN
+841 YMQGYSNDTNAISNN

-863 YINKPLIKTCT
+863 YINKPLIQTCT

-942 YKTYID
+942 YKIYID

-976 KFNDSSY
+976 EFNDSSY

-991 KNDGLTSRSIN
+991 KNDRLTSRTIN

-1013 ENQYGAFTNYSNSET
+1013 ENHYGAFTNYSNSET
-1028 NRIEIY
+1028 NRTEIY

-1056 SSSTITYNAY
+1056 SSSKITYSAY
-1066 PHSNQNLQVR
+1066 PHSNQNLHVR

-1092 FTSGSSTFQI
+1092 FTSDSSTFQI

-1138 NGDDANRTND
+1138 NGVEKNKTNV
-1148 LAVIRTSFGRDD
+1148 LKVIRTSFGRDD
-1160 NCELNADISKT
+1160 NCELNADIDNT

-1196 GEDAIGKF
+1196 GEGAIGNF

-1215 GTNNFIVTY
+1215 GTNNFIVIY
-1224 DSELTKYSFYYTID
+1224 NSELKIYSFDYTID
-1238 ENLTTEEKTYTFSIQ
+1238 ENLTTERKTYKFSIQ
-1253 FGGDDEIH
+1253 FGDDNKRH
-1261 KKELICIQGGSSY
+1261 KKELICIQKASSY
-1274 ELKATISPST
+1274 KLKATIRPSR
-1284 LSPLDASNIK
+1284 LSPLSPSNI
-1294 IICSVEKD
+1294 IITCHVEKD
-1302 NNGEIYKG
+1302 NNGQIYQD
-1310 VDLNNFSITQTNED
+1310 VNPDIFSIIQTNENETVPILKAL
-1324 ETKDETGNKRLT
+1324 ETK
-1336 LLDQPPEGLLQYQYG
+1336 PSGLLQGEYG
-1351 KEYKVA
+1351 KEYPVPD
-1357 NNKTKDPITYKFEC
+1357 NTTENSITYEFKC
-1371 SYNLNGQNLTN
+1371 SYTLNNNEYTK

-1389 GAKFDV
+1389 GSTFDV
-1395 SIFDSETVQS
+1395 SIYDGETDQS
-1405 RQNSV
+1405 KQNSV

-1424 LNGKHIIKP
+1424 LSGKHILDS
-1433 DEVIFLFDNKDYIT
+1433 DEVTFSYDNKAYIT
-1447 NVSGPESND
+1447 SVSGPETKD
-1456 DYISR
+1456 DYITR

-1466 LNSST
+1466 LNNSST
-1471 AKISYTFT
+1471 QISYTFT
-1479 AKYEGKEK
+1479 AKYKGKEK
-1487 NVTLTQTSGNFEL
+1487 SITLTQDSALFEL
-1500 HANAYYMR
+1500 HASAYYMR

-1534 AQVKGDT
+1534 AQVKGGT
-1541 EVDLDKSHYTV
+1541 KVDLNNSHYTV

-1576 VDNVNNTILNKYR
+1576 VDDVNNTIVNKYS
-1589 FSKNDNDSYDYERYV
+1589 FSKNNNDSYDYERYV

-1627 SYNIPMSPF
+1627 SYNIAMSPF
-1636 DFLIFKYEFLSH
+1636 DFLIFKYEFLSP
-1648 EGSSTDKDKM
+1648 GGYSTTDKDNM

-1667 TITHITTKTDVLMPY
+1667 TITHITTKTDALMPY
-1682 KNIIKD
+1682 KNIIID
-1688 ASNNVNE
+1688 ESNNVNE

-1706 YYKTVGTGNTDYK
+1706 YNRTVGTGKTDYK

-1728 IIGEHE
+1728 ISGEHE

-1762 YIDLYGHWF
+1762 YIDLYGHWY
-1771 GSMGNGRLQITY
+1771 GNMGNGRLQITY
-1783 NTYNMKGTTPNLSL
+1783 NTYKMNGNTPNLSL
-1797 NDFIY
+1797 DDFIY

-1816 SVVMDKGNNSYS
+1816 SVVMDKGSNSYS
-1828 SPSKSHYTLLGRLT
+1828 SPNKIHYTLLGRLT
-1842 YDMKHQSGNLISKTL
+1842 YDMKRQSGNLISKTL
-1857 YGYTFDN
+1857 YGYTFDE

-1874 DISAEGKTNAKYY
+1874 DVSAEGKTNARYY

-1899 ALIINGTTYQFFS
+1899 ALIINGTAYQFFS

-1926 ITSSIKDKEVK
+1926 ITSSIKDEEVK

-1984 KETYVNHTYNWPTVS
+1984 KETYVNHTYNWPTDS

-2028 EEKYTQTT
+2028 EEKYT

>member
-31 YAVLEKFEKIGGS
+31 YAVLERNY
-44 KISGIIPITSDIDC
+44 IPITSDINC
-58 IYKPDWITGYEF
+58 IYKPDWITGYKF
-70 IKEGENENETKDEL
+70 IKEGENENETKEDL

-97 NSTGKLRKDVM
+97 NSIGKLRKDVM
-108 EFVVRNNVNSVTP
+108 EFAVHNINSSLP

-135 DINVNLEFIPTKEQ
+135 NIEVHLEFIPTEIQ
-149 EEYLNK
+149 EKNGLSAN
-155 DGGIISGDEQEIH
+155 GGVISGDEQEIH
-168 IKYWAVLNKRNQS
+168 INYWAKLNDIYQS
-181 NVTLNLNGNLL
+181 NITLKLNNNLL
-192 DKNKIKSLKI
+192 DKDKIKSLRINKI
-202 NSSDNTVE
+202 NSSDNKVIVD

-215 DENIDIDHKPL
+215 DKNIDVEKELTFD
-226 EFEAIF
+226 AIF
-232 KTQYNKVK
+232 KTQYNKANKQKTIIQKV
-240 CSKLIEQRLNTY
+240 NTY
-252 TITLN
+252 KITLE
-257 IDKQNSVV
+257 IDNPNHIV

-272 LEYKCT
+272 LTYKCT
-278 YTNGINK
+278 YTDGINNTPK
-285 EPIEVKDN
+285 DVKDYVQ
-293 LYLDFSYV
+293 LEFSYIEG
-301 KDENELKYNVIKTIY
+301 KNELKYSVIKTIY
-316 DTKSKTF
+316 DAELNAF
-323 KTTINVYE
+323 KTTIKVYE
-331 NYTSEKRQLNIK
+331 NYTSEDRQLNVK
-343 AVYNGSKKIKT
+343 AVYTGSKKIEN
-354 DPPIT
+354 DSIT
-359 LIQDKSD
+359 LIQDESN

-379 KNKIEDPSTKGS
+379 KNKIEDPSTNGS

-405 YGIIAIDRK
+405 YGIIAIDGK

-442 LYNDVTLNG
+442 LYNNVTLNG
-451 DEDILDINFDR
+451 DEYILDINFDR

-469 KVIQFNMNNN
+469 KVIEFNMNNI
-479 LNIPSALCTLTQEYL
+479 LSASCTLTQEYL
-494 SINLELNK
+494 SINLELNN

-537 LYDITCKCNNISAD
+537 LYDITCNNISAD
-551 DISLNNIQYEIIT
+551 GISLNNIQYEIIT

-586 DRTFTFTVRYNTKSV
+586 DRTFTFTVKYNTKSV

-613 CEIRPEANYVSG
+613 CEIRPDANHVSG

-634 SKGIIY
+634 SKGITY

-667 INDVNNPAKNPHI
+667 INDVNNPAKNPRI

-733 ELYIDLYKNNSYSES
+733 QLYIDLYKNNSYSES

-802 FAVQGYVD
+802 FAVQGQVD

-831 ISQEVTYSFT
+831 ISYEVTYSFT

-856 LYLTRTV
+856 LYLERTV

-874 ADNSTPLDGTYIQY
+874 ADDSELLNGTYIQY
-888 RSNKDTS
+888 RSNNNKDIS
-895 YNDNKSILRIG
+895 YNYNKSILRIG

-922 YRVVFKIFLQP
+922 YRVVFKIDLQP
-933 NVNYIYGNE
+933 DANYIYGNE

-968 AFENADEV
+968 EFENADEV

-991 KNDGLTSRSIN
+991 KNDRLTSRTIN

-1013 ENQYGAFTNYSNSET
+1013 ENHYGAFTNDSNSET

-1034 QNAASLN
+1034 QNGASLN
-1041 LKAFFDDNNSGEITD
+1041 LKAFFDDNNSGKITD
-1056 SSSTITYNAY
+1056 SSSKITYSAY
-1066 PHSNQNLQVR
+1066 PHSNQNLHVR

-1092 FTSGSSTFQI
+1092 FTSDSSTFQI

-1123 YIEPDN
+1123 YIELDN
-1129 KTYTLYYCY
+1129 KIYTLYYCY
-1138 NGDDANRTND
+1138 NGVENTNY
-1148 LAVIRTSFGRDD
+1148 LKVIRTSFGRDEK
-1160 NCELNADISKT
+1160 CELKADISKT
-1171 EISNN
+1171 EIKSN

-1196 GEDAIGKF
+1196 GEGAIGKF
-1204 VYSLNQTSLTP
+1204 LYSLNQTSLTP
-1215 GTNNFIVTY
+1215 GINNFIVTY
-1224 DSELTKYSFYYTID
+1224 DSELKKYSFDYTID
-1238 ENLTTEEKTYTFSIQ
+1238 ENLTTEGKTYTFSIQ
-1253 FGGDDEIH
+1253 FGDDDERH
-1261 KKELICIQGGSSY
+1261 KKELICIQKTSSY
-1274 ELKATISPST
+1274 ELNATISPSSLSS
-1284 LSPLDASNIK
+1284 LSPSNI
-1294 IICSVEKD
+1294 IITCHVEKD
-1302 NNGEIYKG
+1302 NNGQIYQDVYKR
-1310 VDLNNFSITQTNED
+1310 NFSIIQT
-1324 ETKDETGNKRLT
+1324 T
-1336 LLDQPPEGLLQYQYG
+1336 G
-1351 KEYKVA
+1351 KELTVLSSGLQQGVYKKEYTVSD
-1357 NNKTKDPITYKFEC
+1357 NTTENSITYKFKC
-1371 SYNLNGQNLTN
+1371 SYTINNNEYTK
-1382 DLSVTQS
+1382 DLSVTQGGS
-1389 GAKFDV
+1389 TFDV
-1395 SIFDSETVQS
+1395 SIYDGETDQS
-1405 RQNSV
+1405 KQNIV

-1424 LNGKHIIKP
+1424 LSDKHILDS
-1433 DEVIFLFDNKDYIT
+1433 DEVTFSYDNKAYIT
-1447 NVSGPESND
+1447 SVSGPETKD

-1466 LNSST
+1466 LNNSPT
-1471 AKISYTFT
+1471 QISYTFT
-1479 AKYEGKEK
+1479 ATYEGIEK
-1487 NVTLTQTSGNFEL
+1487 SITLTQNSALFEL
-1500 HANAYYMR
+1500 YATAYYMR
-1508 GSEKV
+1508 DSTKI
-1513 EDPEELDLKYD
+1513 EDDVELDLKYD

-1534 AQVKGDT
+1534 AKLKGET
-1541 EVDLDKSHYTV
+1541 EVDLNKSHYTV

-1576 VDNVNNTILNKYR
+1576 VDNVNNTIVNKYS
-1589 FSKNDNDSYDYERYV
+1589 FSKNNNDSYDYERYV

-1616 DAVEVLVMQDS
+1616 DAVKVLVMQDS
-1627 SYNIPMSPF
+1627 SYNIAMSPF
-1636 DFLIFKYEFLSH
+1636 DFLIFKYEFLSP
-1648 EGSSTDKDKM
+1648 GGYSTKDKDKM

-1667 TITHITTKTDVLMPY
+1667 TITHITTKTDALMPY
-1682 KNIIKD
+1682 KNIIID

-1706 YYKTVGTGNTDYK
+1706 YSKTIGTGNTNYK

-1728 IIGEHE
+1728 ITGEHE
-1734 SVYINLKNIINTINS
+1734 SVYINLKNIINTIDS

-1762 YIDLYGHWF
+1762 YIDLYGHWY
-1771 GSMGNGRLQITY
+1771 GNMGNGRLQITY

-1797 NDFIY
+1797 DDFIY

-1816 SVVMDKGNNSYS
+1816 SVVMDKGSISNS
-1828 SPSKSHYTLLGRLT
+1828 SPSKDHYTLLGRLT
-1842 YDMKHQSGNLISKTL
+1842 YDMKRQSGNLISKTL
-1857 YGYTFDN
+1857 YGYTFDE

-1874 DISAEGKTNAKYY
+1874 DVSAEGKTYAKYY

-1899 ALIINGTTYQFFS
+1899 ALIINGTVYQFFS
-1912 NPLILSTKTINKAQ
+1912 NPLILSTKTINKEQ
-1926 ITSSIKDKEVK
+1926 ITSNIKDEEVE

-1943 SYFHSLEKG
+1943 SYFHSLDKG

-1963 STSTTDHLICELVDG
+1963 NTSTTDHLICELVDG

-1984 KETYVNHTYNWPTVS
+1984 EETYVNHTYNWPTDS

>member
-19 LPASQKITDTSY
+19 LPASNFKETNTGY
-31 YAVLEKFEKIGGS
+31 YAVLEKNY
-44 KISGIIPITSDIDC
+44 IPITSDIEC
-58 IYKPDWITGYEF
+58 IYKPDWITGYKF
-70 IKEGENENETKDEL
+70 IKEGENENETNEKL

-97 NSTGKLRKDVM
+97 NSTRKLRKDVM
-108 EFVVRNNVNSVTP
+108 EFVVRNNVNSLTP

-149 EEYLNK
+149 EGYLNK
-155 DGGIISGDEQEIH
+155 DGGIISGDEQKIH
-168 IKYWAVLNKRNQS
+168 INYWAKLNDIYQS
-181 NVTLNLNGNLL
+181 NITLKLNNNLL
-192 DKNKIKSLKI
+192 DKDKIKSLRINKI
-202 NSSDNTVE
+202 NSSDNKVIVD

-232 KTQYNKVK
+232 KTQYNEVK
-240 CSKLIEQRLNTY
+240 CSKLIEQRLNIY

-257 IDKQNSVV
+257 IDKPNSVV
-265 FNGDNRI
+265 FKGDNRI

-278 YTNGINK
+278 YKNGINK

-293 LYLDFSYV
+293 LYLEFSY
-301 KDENELKYNVIKTIY
+301 EENQNELKYSVIKTIY

-331 NYTSEKRQLNIK
+331 NYTSEERQLNVK
-343 AVYNGSKKIKT
+343 AVYNGSKKIES
-354 DPPIT
+354 D
-359 LIQDKSD
+359 LINISQNKAT
-366 IKLQYYVE
+366 ILLQYYVE

-379 KNKIEDPSTKGS
+379 KNKIEDPSTNGS

-405 YGIIAIDRK
+405 YAIIAIDGK

-422 TNTKNNISTTYAID
+422 TNIKNNISTTYAID

-442 LYNDVTLNG
+442 LYNNVTLNG
-451 DEDILDINFDR
+451 DEYILDIKFNR

-469 KVIQFNMNNN
+469 KVIQFNMNNI
-479 LNIPSALCTLTQEYL
+479 LPSASCTLTQGVL
-494 SINLELNK
+494 SINLTLK
-502 NKCTNIIGGI
+502 QDKCTEIIGGI

-522 RAYDTTKEITIEDVN
+522 RAFDKEKDITIEDINLYTITCDNNDVN
-537 LYDITCKCNNISAD
+537 LAD
-551 DISLNNIQYEIIT
+551 IQYEIIT
-564 YDNINYV
+564 YDNKNYV
-571 VASNIRCKK
+571 VASNIRCKDI
-580 VYDKKV
+580 YDKKE
-586 DRTFTFTVRYNTKSV
+586 DRTFTFKVKYNTKTEDP
-601 SLNITQ
+601 LKITITQ

-613 CEIRPEANYVSG
+613 CEIRPDANHVSG

-634 SKGIIY
+634 SKGITY

-667 INDVNNPAKNPHI
+667 INDVNNPAKNPRI

-685 YANKTQ
+685 YVNKTK

-874 ADNSTPLDGTYIQY
+874 ADDSELLNGTYIQY
-888 RSNKDTS
+888 RSNNNKDIS

-906 TSTQGISSKGY
+906 TPTQGISSKGY

-922 YRVVFKIFLQP
+922 YRVVFKIDLQP
-933 NVNYIYGNE
+933 DANYIYGNE

-948 LDKTHFISFV
+948 LDKTHFVSFI
-958 DTNDITVDKN
+958 DQENITIDNNV
-968 AFENADEV
+968 FENAEEV

-991 KNDGLTSRSIN
+991 KNDGLTSRFIN

-1013 ENQYGAFTNYSNSET
+1013 ENHYGAFTNYSNNET
-1028 NRIEIY
+1028 NRTEIY

-1056 SSSTITYNAY
+1056 SSSKIIYSAY
-1066 PHSNQNLQVR
+1066 PHSNQNLHVR

-1092 FTSGSSTFQI
+1092 FTSDRSTFQI

-1138 NGDDANRTND
+1138 NGVEKYKTND
-1148 LAVIRTSFGRDD
+1148 LKVIRTSFGRDD
-1160 NCELNADISKT
+1160 NCELNADINKT
-1171 EISNN
+1171 EIKNN
-1176 GDTVKI
+1176 SDTVKI

-1196 GEDAIGKF
+1196 GEGAIGNF

-1224 DSELTKYSFYYTID
+1224 DSELKKYSFDYTID

-1253 FGGDDEIH
+1253 FGGDDERH
-1261 KKELICIQGGSSY
+1261 KKELICIQKASSY
-1274 ELKATISPST
+1274 ELNATISPST
-1284 LSPLDASNIK
+1284 LSPLSPSNI
-1294 IICSVEKD
+1294 IITCHVEKD

-1324 ETKDETGNKRLT
+1324 ETKDETGNNRLT
-1336 LLDQPPEGLLQYQYG
+1336 LLDQLPEGLLQYQYG

-1371 SYNLNGQNLTN
+1371 SYNLNGQNLTK
-1382 DLSVTQS
+1382 DLSTTQS
-1389 GAKFDV
+1389 GAKFNV
-1395 SIFDSETVQS
+1395 SIFDSETDQS
-1405 RQNSV
+1405 KQNIV
-1410 NILGETKTIKYCGL
+1410 KPVGETKTINYFGI
-1424 LNGKHIIKP
+1424 LNDEHILDS
-1433 DEVIFLFDNKDYIT
+1433 DEVKFSYEQEGGDVTLIDEVGKVIQDTENNVLSRKYKFKLNNTPNTITYKFTVTYQDISKYIRFT
-1447 NVSGPESND
+1447 QKPGDIKLILKNEPNPIPKSGGQCKIIYYGYVGSDPNIKENHITTGFSEPKSTEVDGFKSYTPTKVSGPTVT
-1456 DYISR
+1456 DYQVEYVFSVPARVEDNNIDKIFKKNWSITYK
-1461 NVTFG
+1461 NGDIEKSLDIDIVQNGDSTFFPAFDIFG
-1466 LNSST
+1466 L
-1471 AKISYTFT
+1471 
-1479 AKYEGKEK
+1479 KYQWEG
-1487 NVTLTQTSGNFEL
+1487 
-1500 HANAYYMR
+1500 
-1508 GSEKV
+1508 
-1513 EDPEELDLKYD
+1513 
-1524 DSGYLYIQYY
+1524 
-1534 AQVKGDT
+1534 
-1541 EVDLDKSHYTV
+1541 
-1552 EYSVYDDGDMT
+1552 
-1563 YELPIN
+1563 
-1569 FAFVDTT
+1569 
-1576 VDNVNNTILNKYR
+1576 
-1589 FSKNDNDSYDYERYV
+1589 
-1604 NFKITFNYISSV
+1604 
-1616 DAVEVLVMQDS
+1616 
-1627 SYNIPMSPF
+1627 
-1636 DFLIFKYEFLSH
+1636 
-1648 EGSSTDKDKM
+1648 
-1658 NNQFGHDLD
+1658 GHDLD
-1667 TITHITTKTDVLMPY
+1667 TVTLLTRSDNGTLLVNKSYNDDTEKVDLCKLSMGWAQPIPSTFNNNQANPCLSYINFSNDNTNDCGYESVAINFRKILLEFQLNKLNIDLKFDIWMSWFSGNIWDGKVNIYFETFKGDDITFATDKFNNIDFNTTPFNPATCRIYKINGILTNENHSSIMKNTIVKGRGGSDRAKDFKNKYAKVGQLLYNTKNKTAILTVNPIANGDGSVTYYSTHIKIHVSLKENSYVDHKYSSITSYGLILINNVVDNIDNEIGIKLEGLYRKDENSNIENFGFTYVDSSIYSIMMYIDPPTEKDRKSKQLDYNYYNYNNINNNIYNAINKSNNTQLYPSINLNNINQSLPGIEGSTTYYGLSQLYINYNY
-1682 KNIIKD
+1682 KYTVPGSIETKLSISRIIK
-1688 ASNNVNE
+1688 
-1695 SYVFINNLTAG
+1695 L
-1706 YYKTVGTGNTDYK
+1706 
-1719 DIILFGGDN
+1719 
-1728 IIGEHE
+1728 
-1734 SVYINLKNIINTINS
+1734 
-1749 YTDKKLQ
+1749 
-1756 KKCRYI
+1756 
-1762 YIDLYGHWF
+1762 
-1771 GSMGNGRLQITY
+1771 
-1783 NTYNMKGTTPNLSL
+1783 
-1797 NDFIY
+1797 
-1802 STTDTPVNSEVIIK
+1802 
-1816 SVVMDKGNNSYS
+1816 
-1828 SPSKSHYTLLGRLT
+1828 
-1842 YDMKHQSGNLISKTL
+1842 
-1857 YGYTFDN
+1857 
-1864 PNAYINASIF
+1864 
-1874 DISAEGKTNAKYY
+1874 
-1887 KLDRTFK
+1887 
-1894 DLNVT
+1894 
-1899 ALIINGTTYQFFS
+1899 
-1912 NPLILSTKTINKAQ
+1912 
-1926 ITSSIKDKEVK
+1926 
-1937 LKPFLY
+1937 
-1943 SYFHSLEKG
+1943 
-1952 MQYNEI
+1952 
-1958 TSISI
+1958 
-1963 STSTTDHLICELVDG
+1963 
-1978 VFKLKM
+1978 
-1984 KETYVNHTYNWPTVS
+1984 
-1999 DKTIDIVINYSPIL
+1999 
-2013 KINSTDNIKLIIRVI
+2013 
-2028 EEKYTQTT
+2028 

>member
-19 LPASQKITDTSY
+19 LPASNFKETNTVY
-31 YAVLEKFEKIGGS
+31 YAVLEKNY
-44 KISGIIPITSDIDC
+44 IPITSDIEC
-58 IYKPDWITGYEF
+58 IYKPDWITGYKF
-70 IKEGENENETKDEL
+70 IKEGENENETNEKL

-97 NSTGKLRKDVM
+97 NETQKLRKDVM
-108 EFVVRNNVNSVTP
+108 EFTVRNNVNSLIP

-135 DINVNLEFIPTKEQ
+135 DINVNLEFIPTKQQ
-149 EEYLNK
+149 EGYLNK

-168 IKYWAVLNKRNQS
+168 IKYWATLNGIYQS
-181 NVTLNLNGNLL
+181 NVTLTLNTKLL
-192 DKNKIKSLKI
+192 DKDKIKSLRINKI
-202 NSSDNTVE
+202 NSSDNKVIVE

-215 DENIDIDHKPL
+215 DKNIDVEKELTFD
-226 EFEAIF
+226 AIF
-232 KTQYNKVK
+232 KTQYNKANKQKTIIQKV
-240 CSKLIEQRLNTY
+240 NTY
-252 TITLN
+252 KITLE
-257 IDKQNSVV
+257 IDNPNHIV

-272 LEYKCT
+272 LTYKCT
-278 YTNGINK
+278 YTDGINDTLK
-285 EPIEVKDN
+285 EVKDKDN

-301 KDENELKYNVIKTIY
+301 KDQNELKYNVIKTIY
-316 DTKSKTF
+316 DTESNAF
-323 KTTINVYE
+323 KTTIKVYE
-331 NYTSEKRQLNIK
+331 NYTSEDRWLNVK
-343 AVYNGSKKIKT
+343 AVYTGSKKIEN
-354 DPPIT
+354 DSIT
-359 LIQDKSD
+359 LIQDESN

-374 YLDRD
+374 YLDR
-379 KNKIEDPSTKGS
+379 NTSENPTTNGT
-391 YNVSAF
+391 YNVYAF

-405 YGIIAIDRK
+405 YGIIAINGK

-451 DEDILDINFDR
+451 DEYILDINFDR
-462 NESTSIT
+462 NERTTIKKT
-469 KVIQFNMNNN
+469 INFNMNN
-479 LNIPSALCTLTQEYL
+479 IPSASCTLTQGVL
-494 SINLELNK
+494 SINLTLK
-502 NKCTNIIGGI
+502 QDKCTEIIGGI

-522 RAYDTTKEITIEDVN
+522 RAFDTEKDITIEDINLYTITCDNNDVN
-537 LYDITCKCNNISAD
+537 LAD
-551 DISLNNIQYEIIT
+551 IQYEIIT
-564 YDNINYV
+564 YDNKNYV
-571 VASNIRCKK
+571 VASNIRCKDI
-580 VYDKKV
+580 YDKKE
-586 DRTFTFTVRYNTKSV
+586 DRRLTFTVKYNTESV
-601 SLNITQ
+601 SLNVTQ

-667 INDVNNPAKNPHI
+667 INDVNNPPRI

-720 GVTHSCNIKQLYL
+720 GVKHSCNIKQLYL
-733 ELYIDLYKNNSYSES
+733 QLYIDLYKNNSYSES

-802 FAVQGYVD
+802 FAVQGEVD

-856 LYLTRTV
+856 LYLERTV

-888 RSNKDTS
+888 RSNNNKDIS
-895 YNDNKSILRIG
+895 YNYNKSILRIG
-906 TSTQGISSKGY
+906 TQTQGISSKGY

-922 YRVVFKIFLQP
+922 YRVVFKIDLQP
-933 NVNYIYGNE
+933 DANYIYGNE

-958 DTNDITVDKN
+958 DPNDITVDKN
-968 AFENADEV
+968 EFENADEV

-991 KNDGLTSRSIN
+991 KNDGLTSRFIN

-1013 ENQYGAFTNYSNSET
+1013 ENHYGAFTNDSNSET

-1034 QNAASLN
+1034 QNGASFN
-1041 LKAFFDDNNSGEITD
+1041 LKAFFDNNNSGKITN
-1056 SSSTITYNAY
+1056 SSSKITYSAY
-1066 PHSNQNLQVR
+1066 PHSNQNLHVR

-1092 FTSGSSTFQI
+1092 FTSDSSTFQI
-1102 NDGILDSDLNTYKSE
+1102 NDGILDSKLNTYKSE
-1117 YNLDDL
+1117 YNLDDI
-1123 YIEPDN
+1123 YIELDN
-1129 KTYTLYYCY
+1129 KIYTLYYCY
-1138 NGDDANRTND
+1138 NGVENYKTND
-1148 LAVIRTSFGRDD
+1148 LKVIRTSFGRDEK
-1160 NCELNADISKT
+1160 CELKADINKT
-1171 EISNN
+1171 EIKSN

-1196 GEDAIGKF
+1196 GEGAIGKF
-1204 VYSLNQTSLTP
+1204 VYSLNINNSLNSTSLTP

-1224 DSELTKYSFYYTID
+1224 DSELKKYSFDYTID
-1238 ENLTTEEKTYTFSIQ
+1238 ENLTTEGKTYTFSIK
-1253 FGGDDEIH
+1253 FGDDDERH
-1261 KKELICIQGGSSY
+1261 KKELICIQKTSSY
-1274 ELKATISPST
+1274 ELNATISPSSLSS
-1284 LSPLDASNIK
+1284 LSPSNI
-1294 IICSVEKD
+1294 IITCHVEKD
-1302 NNGEIYKG
+1302 NNGQIYQD
-1310 VDLNNFSITQTNED
+1310 VDERNFSIIQT
-1324 ETKDETGNKRLT
+1324 T
-1336 LLDQPPEGLLQYQYG
+1336 G
-1351 KEYKVA
+1351 KELTGLPSGLQQGVYKKEYPVPD
-1357 NNKTKDPITYKFEC
+1357 NTTENSITYEFKC
-1371 SYNLNGQNLTN
+1371 SYTLNNNEYTK
-1382 DLSVTQS
+1382 DLSVTQGGS
-1389 GAKFDV
+1389 TFDV
-1395 SIFDSETVQS
+1395 SIYDGETDQLK
-1405 RQNSV
+1405 QNSV

-1424 LNGKHIIKP
+1424 LSGKHILDS
-1433 DEVIFLFDNKDYIT
+1433 DEVTFSYDNKAYIT
-1447 NVSGPESND
+1447 SVSGPETKD
-1456 DYISR
+1456 DYITR

-1466 LNSST
+1466 LNNSPT
-1471 AKISYTFT
+1471 QISYTFT
-1479 AKYEGKEK
+1479 ATYEGIEK
-1487 NVTLTQTSGNFEL
+1487 SITLTQNSALFEL
-1500 HANAYYMR
+1500 HASAYYMR
-1508 GSEKV
+1508 NSIKI

-1534 AQVKGDT
+1534 AQVKGET
-1541 EVDLDKSHYTV
+1541 EVDLNKSHYTV
-1552 EYSVYDDGDMT
+1552 EHSVYDDGDMT

-1569 FAFVDTT
+1569 FEFVDTT

-1616 DAVEVLVMQDS
+1616 DAVEILVKQDS
-1627 SYNIPMSPF
+1627 SYNIAMSPF
-1636 DFLIFKYEFLSH
+1636 DFLIFKYEFLSP
-1648 EGSSTDKDKM
+1648 EGSSTTDKDKM

-1667 TITHITTKTDVLMPY
+1667 TITHITTKTDALMPY
-1682 KNIIKD
+1682 KNIIID
-1688 ASNNVNE
+1688 GSNNVNE

-1706 YYKTVGTGNTDYK
+1706 YNQTIGTGNTNYK

-1728 IIGEHE
+1728 ITGEHE

-1762 YIDLYGHWF
+1762 YIDLYGHWY
-1771 GSMGNGRLQITY
+1771 SYMGNGRLQITY
-1783 NTYNMKGTTPNLSL
+1783 NTYKMNGNTPNLSL
-1797 NDFIY
+1797 DDFIY

-1816 SVVMDKGNNSYS
+1816 SVVLDKGGISNS
-1828 SPSKSHYTLLGRLT
+1828 SPSKDHYTLLGRLT
-1842 YDMKHQSGNLISKTL
+1842 YDMKRQSGNLISKTL
-1857 YGYTFDN
+1857 YGYTFDK
-1864 PNAYINASIF
+1864 PNAYIDASIF
-1874 DISAEGKTNAKYY
+1874 DVSAEGKTNARYY

-1899 ALIINGTTYQFFS
+1899 ALIINSKAYQFFS
-1912 NPLILSTKTINKAQ
+1912 NPLILSTKTINKEQ
-1926 ITSSIKDKEVK
+1926 ITSNIEDEEVK

-1943 SYFHSLEKG
+1943 SYFNSLEKG
-1952 MQYNEI
+1952 MQYDEI

-1963 STSTTDHLICELVDG
+1963 NTSTTDHLICELVDG
-1978 VFKLKM
+1978 VFKIKM
-1984 KETYVNHTYNWPTVS
+1984 EETYVNHTYNWPTDS

-2013 KINSTDNIKLIIRVI
+2013 KINSTDNIRLIIRVI
-2028 EEKYTQTT
+2028 EEKYTQTK

>member
-19 LPASQKITDTSY
+19 LPASNFKETNTVY
-31 YAVLEKFEKIGGS
+31 YAVLEKNY
-44 KISGIIPITSDIDC
+44 IPITSQIEC
-58 IYKPDWITGYEF
+58 IYKPDWITGYKF
-70 IKEGENENETKDEL
+70 IKEGENENETNEKL

-97 NSTGKLRKDVM
+97 NETKKLRKDVM
-108 EFVVRNNVNSVTP
+108 EFAVHNINSSLP

-135 DINVNLEFIPTKEQ
+135 DINVNLEFIPTEKQRKNGLSE
-149 EEYLNK
+149 N
-155 DGGIISGDEQEIH
+155 GGIISGDEQEIH
-168 IKYWAVLNKRNQS
+168 IKYWATLNGIYQS
-181 NVTLNLNGNLL
+181 NVTLTLNTKLL
-192 DKNKIKSLKI
+192 DKDKIKSLRINKI
-202 NSSDNTVE
+202 NSSDNKVIVE

-215 DENIDIDHKPL
+215 DKNIDVEKELTFD
-226 EFEAIF
+226 AIF
-232 KTQYNKVK
+232 KTQYNKANKQKTIIQKV
-240 CSKLIEQRLNTY
+240 NTY
-252 TITLN
+252 KITLE
-257 IDKQNSVV
+257 IDNPNHIV

-272 LEYKCT
+272 LTYKCT
-278 YTNGINK
+278 YTDGINNTPK
-285 EPIEVKDN
+285 EVKDN

-323 KTTINVYE
+323 KTTIKVYE
-331 NYTSEKRQLNIK
+331 NYTSEDRQLNVK
-343 AVYNGSKKIKT
+343 AVYNSSKKIESN
-354 DPPIT
+354 PSIT

-379 KNKIEDPSTKGS
+379 KNKIEDPSTNGS
-391 YNVSAF
+391 YNISAF

-405 YGIIAIDRK
+405 YGIIAIDGK

-422 TNTKNNISTTYAID
+422 TNIKNNSSTTYAID

-462 NESTSIT
+462 NERTTIKKT
-469 KVIQFNMNNN
+469 INFNMNNI
-479 LNIPSALCTLTQEYL
+479 LHIPSALCTLTQEYL
-494 SINLELNK
+494 SINLELNN

-537 LYDITCKCNNISAD
+537 LYDITCNNISAD
-551 DISLNNIQYEIIT
+551 GISLNNIQYEIIT

-586 DRTFTFTVRYNTKSV
+586 DRTFTFTVKYNTKSV

-613 CEIRPEANYVSG
+613 CEIRSDANHVSG

-634 SKGIIY
+634 SKGITY

-667 INDVNNPAKNPHI
+667 INDVNNPAKNPRI

-733 ELYIDLYKNNSYSES
+733 QLYIDLYKNNSYSES

-795 ISANGAQ
+795 ISANSAQ
-802 FAVQGYVD
+802 FAVQGQVD

-874 ADNSTPLDGTYIQY
+874 ADDSELLNGTYIQY
-888 RSNKDTS
+888 RSNKDIS

-991 KNDGLTSRSIN
+991 KNDGLTSRTIN

-1013 ENQYGAFTNYSNSET
+1013 ENHYGTFTNYSNSET

-1034 QNAASLN
+1034 QNEASLK
-1041 LKAFFDDNNSGEITD
+1041 LDAFFDDNNSGEITD
-1056 SSSTITYNAY
+1056 SSSKITYSAY
-1066 PHSNQNLQVR
+1066 PHSNQNLHVR

-1092 FTSGSSTFQI
+1092 FTSDSSTFYI

-1138 NGDDANRTND
+1138 NGVEKNKTNV
-1148 LAVIRTSFGRDD
+1148 LKVIRISFGRDD
-1160 NCELNADISKT
+1160 NCELNADIDNT

-1196 GEDAIGKF
+1196 GEGAIGNF

-1224 DSELTKYSFYYTID
+1224 DSELKKYSFDYTID
-1238 ENLTTEEKTYTFSIQ
+1238 ENLTTEGKTYTFSIQ
-1253 FGGDDEIH
+1253 FGDDDERH
-1261 KKELICIQGGSSY
+1261 KKELICIQKASSY
-1274 ELKATISPST
+1274 KLKATISPSR
-1284 LSPLDASNIK
+1284 LSPLSPSNI
-1294 IICSVEKD
+1294 IITCHVEKD
-1302 NNGEIYKG
+1302 NNGQIYQD
-1310 VDLNNFSITQTNED
+1310 VNPDIFSIIQTNENETVPILNAL
-1324 ETKDETGNKRLT
+1324 ETK
-1336 LLDQPPEGLLQYQYG
+1336 PSGLLQGEYG
-1351 KEYKVA
+1351 KEYPVPD
-1357 NNKTKDPITYKFEC
+1357 NKTADLITYKFKC
-1371 SYNLNGQNLTN
+1371 SYTLNGNEYSK

-1395 SIFDSETVQS
+1395 SIYDGETDQS
-1405 RQNSV
+1405 KQNSV
-1410 NILGETKTIKYCGL
+1410 NPVGETKTINYFGILNEEPVIENVTFVNETVGDGLKFMSTDGKVTEDNEHKILSRKYKFK
-1424 LNGKHIIKP
+1424 LNNTPNTITYKFTVTYQDISKFISFTQKPGDIKLILKNEPNPIPKSGGQCKIIYYGYVGSDPNIKENHITTGFSEPKST
-1433 DEVIFLFDNKDYIT
+1433 EVDGFNSYTPTK
-1447 NVSGPESND
+1447 VSGPTVT
-1456 DYISR
+1456 DYQVEYVFSVPARVEDNNIDKIFKKNWSITYK
-1461 NVTFG
+1461 NGDIEKSLDIDIVQNGDATFFPAFDIFG
-1466 LNSST
+1466 L
-1471 AKISYTFT
+1471 
-1479 AKYEGKEK
+1479 KYQWEG
-1487 NVTLTQTSGNFEL
+1487 
-1500 HANAYYMR
+1500 
-1508 GSEKV
+1508 
-1513 EDPEELDLKYD
+1513 
-1524 DSGYLYIQYY
+1524 
-1534 AQVKGDT
+1534 
-1541 EVDLDKSHYTV
+1541 
-1552 EYSVYDDGDMT
+1552 
-1563 YELPIN
+1563 
-1569 FAFVDTT
+1569 
-1576 VDNVNNTILNKYR
+1576 
-1589 FSKNDNDSYDYERYV
+1589 
-1604 NFKITFNYISSV
+1604 
-1616 DAVEVLVMQDS
+1616 
-1627 SYNIPMSPF
+1627 
-1636 DFLIFKYEFLSH
+1636 
-1648 EGSSTDKDKM
+1648 
-1658 NNQFGHDLD
+1658 GHDLD
-1667 TITHITTKTDVLMPY
+1667 TVTLLTRSDNGTLLVNKSYNDDTEKVDLCKLSMGWAQPIPSTF
-1682 KNIIKD
+1682 
-1688 ASNNVNE
+1688 NNNQANPCL
-1695 SYVFINNLTAG
+1695 SYINFSDDNTNDCG
-1706 YYKTVGTGNTDYK
+1706 Y
-1719 DIILFGGDN
+1719 
-1728 IIGEHE
+1728 E
-1734 SVYINLKNIINTINS
+1734 SVAINFRKILLEFQLNKLNIDLNFDIWMSWFSGNIWDGKVNIYFETFKGDDITFATDKFNNIVFNTTPFNPATCRIYKINGILTNENHSSIMKNTIVKGRGGSDRAKDFKNNYAKVGQLSYNTKNKTAILTINS
-1749 YTDKKLQ
+1749 IANGVGADSVTYYSTHIKIHVSLKENSYVDHKYTLITSYNLILINNVVDDIDNEIGIKLEGLYRKDENSNIENFGFTYVDSSIYSIMMYIDPPTEKDRKSKKLD
-1756 KKCRYI
+1756 YNYYNYNNINNNI
-1762 YIDLYGHWF
+1762 YNAINKSNNTQLYP
-1771 GSMGNGRLQITY
+1771 SI
-1783 NTYNMKGTTPNLSL
+1783 NLNNINQSL
-1797 NDFIY
+1797 PGIEG
-1802 STTDTPVNSEVIIK
+1802 STTYYGLSQLYINYNYKYTAPNSKETKLSISRIIK
-1816 SVVMDKGNNSYS
+1816 
-1828 SPSKSHYTLLGRLT
+1828 L
-1842 YDMKHQSGNLISKTL
+1842 
-1857 YGYTFDN
+1857 
-1864 PNAYINASIF
+1864 
-1874 DISAEGKTNAKYY
+1874 
-1887 KLDRTFK
+1887 
-1894 DLNVT
+1894 
-1899 ALIINGTTYQFFS
+1899 
-1912 NPLILSTKTINKAQ
+1912 
-1926 ITSSIKDKEVK
+1926 
-1937 LKPFLY
+1937 
-1943 SYFHSLEKG
+1943 
-1952 MQYNEI
+1952 
-1958 TSISI
+1958 
-1963 STSTTDHLICELVDG
+1963 
-1978 VFKLKM
+1978 
-1984 KETYVNHTYNWPTVS
+1984 
-1999 DKTIDIVINYSPIL
+1999 
-2013 KINSTDNIKLIIRVI
+2013 
-2028 EEKYTQTT
+2028 

>member
-19 LPASQKITDTSY
+19 LPASNFKETNTVY
-31 YAVLEKFEKIGGS
+31 YAVLEKNY
-44 KISGIIPITSDIDC
+44 IPITSEIEC
-58 IYKPDWITGYEF
+58 IYKPDWITGYKF
-70 IKEGENENETKDEL
+70 IKEGKNENETNEKL

-97 NSTGKLRKDVM
+97 NETQKLRKDVM
-108 EFVVRNNVNSVTP
+108 EFTVRNNVNSLIP

-135 DINVNLEFIPTKEQ
+135 DINVNLEFIPTEKQRKNGLSE
-149 EEYLNK
+149 N
-155 DGGIISGDEQEIH
+155 GGIISGDEQEIH

-192 DKNKIKSLKI
+192 DKNKIKSLKV

-285 EPIEVKDN
+285 GPIEVKDN
-293 LYLDFSYV
+293 LYLEFSY
-301 KDENELKYNVIKTIY
+301 EENQNELKYSVIKTIY

-331 NYTSEKRQLNIK
+331 NYTSEKRQLNVK
-343 AVYNGSKKIKT
+343 AVYNGSNKLKSTVKQI
-354 DPPIT
+354 
-359 LIQDKSD
+359 IQDESD

-379 KNKIEDPSTKGS
+379 KNKIEDPSTNGS

-405 YGIIAIDRK
+405 YGIITIDGK

-451 DEDILDINFDR
+451 DEYILDINFDR
-462 NESTSIT
+462 NERTTIKKT
-469 KVIQFNMNNN
+469 INFNMNNI
-479 LNIPSALCTLTQEYL
+479 LHIPSALCTLTQEYL
-494 SINLELNK
+494 SINLELNN

-537 LYDITCKCNNISAD
+537 LYDITCNNISAD
-551 DISLNNIQYEIIT
+551 GISLNNIQYEIIT

-586 DRTFTFTVRYNTKSV
+586 DRTFTFTVKYNTKSV

-613 CEIRPEANYVSG
+613 CEIRPDANHVSG

-634 SKGIIY
+634 SKGITY

-667 INDVNNPAKNPHI
+667 INDVNNPAKNPRI

-802 FAVQGYVD
+802 FAVQGQVD

-831 ISQEVTYSFT
+831 ISYEVTYSFT
-841 YMQGYSSDKNAISNN
+841 YMQGYSNDTNAISNN
-856 LYLTRTV
+856 LYLERTV

-874 ADNSTPLDGTYIQY
+874 ADDSDLLNGTYIQY
-888 RSNKDTS
+888 RSNNNKDIS

-906 TSTQGISSKGY
+906 TPTQGISSKGY

-922 YRVVFKIFLQP
+922 YRVVFKIDLQP
-933 NVNYIYGNE
+933 DANYIYGNE

-958 DTNDITVDKN
+958 DPNDITVDKN
-968 AFENADEV
+968 EFENADEV
-976 KFNDSSY
+976 EFNDSSY

-991 KNDGLTSRSIN
+991 KNDGLTSRTIN

-1013 ENQYGAFTNYSNSET
+1013 ENHYGAFTNDSNSET

-1034 QNAASLN
+1034 QNGASLN
-1041 LKAFFDDNNSGEITD
+1041 LKAFFDDNNSGKITD
-1056 SSSTITYNAY
+1056 SSSKITYSAY
-1066 PHSNQNLQVR
+1066 PHSNQNLHVR

-1092 FTSGSSTFQI
+1092 FTSDSSTFQI

-1123 YIEPDN
+1123 YIELDN
-1129 KTYTLYYCY
+1129 KIYTLYYCY
-1138 NGDDANRTND
+1138 NGVENTNY
-1148 LAVIRTSFGRDD
+1148 LKVIRTSFGRDEK
-1160 NCELNADISKT
+1160 CELKADISKT
-1171 EISNN
+1171 EIKSN

-1215 GTNNFIVTY
+1215 GTNNFIVIY
-1224 DSELTKYSFYYTID
+1224 NSELKIYSFDYTID
-1238 ENLTTEEKTYTFSIQ
+1238 ENLTTERKTYKFSIQ
-1253 FGGDDEIH
+1253 FGDDDERH
-1261 KKELICIQGGSSY
+1261 KKELICIQKASSY
-1274 ELKATISPST
+1274 KLKATIRPSR
-1284 LSPLDASNIK
+1284 LSPLSPSNI
-1294 IICSVEKD
+1294 IITCHVEKD
-1302 NNGEIYKG
+1302 NNGQIYQD
-1310 VDLNNFSITQTNED
+1310 VNPDIFSIIQTNENETVPILNAL
-1324 ETKDETGNKRLT
+1324 ETK
-1336 LLDQPPEGLLQYQYG
+1336 PSGLLQGEYG
-1351 KEYKVA
+1351 KEYPVPD
-1357 NNKTKDPITYKFEC
+1357 NKTENSITYEFKC
-1371 SYNLNGQNLTN
+1371 SYTLNGNEYSK

-1389 GAKFDV
+1389 GATFDV
-1395 SIFDSETVQS
+1395 SIYDGETDQS
-1405 RQNSV
+1405 KQNIV
-1410 NILGETKTIKYCGL
+1410 NIVGETKTIKYCGL
-1424 LNGKHIIKP
+1424 LSGKHILDS
-1433 DEVIFLFDNKDYIT
+1433 DEVTFSYDNKAYIT
-1447 NVSGPESND
+1447 SVSGPETKD

-1466 LNSST
+1466 LNNSST
-1471 AKISYTFT
+1471 QISYTFT
-1479 AKYEGKEK
+1479 AKYEGTEK
-1487 NVTLTQTSGNFEL
+1487 SITLTQDSALFEL
-1500 HANAYYMR
+1500 YATAYYMR
-1508 GSEKV
+1508 DSTKI
-1513 EDPEELDLKYD
+1513 EDDVELDLKYD

-1534 AQVKGDT
+1534 AKVKGGT
-1541 EVDLDKSHYTV
+1541 KVDLNNSHYTV

-1616 DAVEVLVMQDS
+1616 DAVKVLVMQDS
-1627 SYNIPMSPF
+1627 SYNIAMSPF
-1636 DFLIFKYEFLSH
+1636 DFLIFKYEFLSP
-1648 EGSSTDKDKM
+1648 GGYSTTDKDKM

-1667 TITHITTKTDVLMPY
+1667 TITHITTKTDALMPY
-1682 KNIIKD
+1682 KNIIID
-1688 ASNNVNE
+1688 ANNNVNE

-1706 YYKTVGTGNTDYK
+1706 YNRTVGTGNTDYK

-1728 IIGEHE
+1728 ISGEHE

-1762 YIDLYGHWF
+1762 YIDLYGHWY
-1771 GSMGNGRLQITY
+1771 GNMGNGRLQITY
-1783 NTYNMKGTTPNLSL
+1783 NTYTMKGTTPNLSL

-1816 SVVMDKGNNSYS
+1816 SVVMDKGSNSYS
-1828 SPSKSHYTLLGRLT
+1828 SPNKVHYTLLGRLT
-1842 YDMKHQSGNLISKTL
+1842 YDMKRQSGNLISKTL
-1857 YGYTFDN
+1857 YGYTFDKLN
-1864 PNAYINASIF
+1864 EYINASIF
-1874 DISAEGKTNAKYY
+1874 DVNAEGKTNAMYY

-1899 ALIINGTTYQFFS
+1899 ALIINGKVYQFFS
-1912 NPLILSTKTINKAQ
+1912 NPLILSTKTINKEQ
-1926 ITSSIKDKEVK
+1926 ITSNIKDEEVE

-1963 STSTTDHLICELVDG
+1963 NTSTTDHLICELVDG

-1984 KETYVNHTYNWPTVS
+1984 EETYVIHTYNWPTDS

>member
-19 LPASQKITDTSY
+19 LLASQKITDTSY
-31 YAVLEKFEKIGGS
+31 YAVLERNY
-44 KISGIIPITSDIDC
+44 IPITSDINC
-58 IYKPDWITGYEF
+58 IYKPDWITGYKF
-70 IKEGENENETKDEL
+70 IKEGENENETKEDL

-97 NSTGKLRKDVM
+97 NSIGKLRKDVM
-108 EFVVRNNVNSVTP
+108 EFAVHNINSSLP

-135 DINVNLEFIPTKEQ
+135 NIEVHLEFIPTEIQ
-149 EEYLNK
+149 EKNGLSAN
-155 DGGIISGDEQEIH
+155 GGVISGDEQEIH
-168 IKYWAVLNKRNQS
+168 INYWAKLNDIYQS
-181 NVTLNLNGNLL
+181 NITLKLNNNLL
-192 DKNKIKSLKI
+192 DKDKIKSLRINKI
-202 NSSDNTVE
+202 NSSDNKVIVD

-215 DENIDIDHKPL
+215 DKNIDVEKELTFD
-226 EFEAIF
+226 AIF
-232 KTQYNKVK
+232 KTQYNKANKQKTIIQKV
-240 CSKLIEQRLNTY
+240 NTY
-252 TITLN
+252 KITLE
-257 IDKQNSVV
+257 IDNPNHIV

-272 LEYKCT
+272 LTYKCT
-278 YTNGINK
+278 YTDGINNTPK
-285 EPIEVKDN
+285 DVKDYVQ
-293 LYLDFSYV
+293 LEFSYIEG
-301 KDENELKYNVIKTIY
+301 KNELKYSVIKTIY
-316 DTKSKTF
+316 DAELNAF
-323 KTTINVYE
+323 KTTIKVYE
-331 NYTSEKRQLNIK
+331 NYTSEDRQLNVK
-343 AVYNGSKKIKT
+343 AVYTGSKKIEN
-354 DPPIT
+354 DSIT
-359 LIQDKSD
+359 LIQDESN

-379 KNKIEDPSTKGS
+379 KNKIEDPSTNGS

-405 YGIIAIDRK
+405 YGIIAIDGK

-442 LYNDVTLNG
+442 LYNNVTLNG
-451 DEDILDINFDR
+451 DEYILDINFDR

-469 KVIQFNMNNN
+469 KVIEFNMNNI
-479 LNIPSALCTLTQEYL
+479 LSASCTLTQEYL
-494 SINLELNK
+494 SINLELNN

-537 LYDITCKCNNISAD
+537 LYDITCNNISTD
-551 DISLNNIQYEIIT
+551 GISLNNIQYEIIT

-586 DRTFTFTVRYNTKSV
+586 DRTFTFTVKYNTKSV

-613 CEIRPEANYVSG
+613 CEIRPDANHVSG

-634 SKGIIY
+634 SKGITY

-667 INDVNNPAKNPHI
+667 INDVNNPAKNPRI

-733 ELYIDLYKNNSYSES
+733 QLYIDLYKNNSYSES

-802 FAVQGYVD
+802 FAVQGQVD
-810 ENPTYNKDYTYTGK
+810 ANPTYNKDYTYTGK

-831 ISQEVTYSFT
+831 ISYEVTYSFT

-856 LYLTRTV
+856 LYLERTV

-874 ADNSTPLDGTYIQY
+874 ADDSELLNGTYIQY
-888 RSNKDTS
+888 RSNNNKDIS
-895 YNDNKSILRIG
+895 YNYNKSILRIG
-906 TSTQGISSKGY
+906 TPTQGISSKGY

-922 YRVVFKIFLQP
+922 YRVVFKIDLQP
-933 NVNYIYGNE
+933 DANYIYGNE

-968 AFENADEV
+968 EFENADEV

-991 KNDGLTSRSIN
+991 KNDGLTSRTIN

-1013 ENQYGAFTNYSNSET
+1013 EKHYGAFTNDSNSET
-1028 NRIEIY
+1028 NRTEIY
-1034 QNAASLN
+1034 QNGASLN
-1041 LKAFFDDNNSGEITD
+1041 LKAFFDDNNSGKITD
-1056 SSSTITYNAY
+1056 SSSKITYSAY
-1066 PHSNQNLQVR
+1066 PHSNQNLHVR

-1092 FTSGSSTFQI
+1092 FTSDSSTFQI

-1123 YIEPDN
+1123 YIELDN
-1129 KTYTLYYCY
+1129 KIYTLYYCY
-1138 NGDDANRTND
+1138 NGVENTNY
-1148 LAVIRTSFGRDD
+1148 LKVIRTSFGRDEK
-1160 NCELNADISKT
+1160 CELKADISKT
-1171 EISNN
+1171 EIKSN

-1196 GEDAIGKF
+1196 GEGAIGKF
-1204 VYSLNQTSLTP
+1204 LYSLNQTSLTP
-1215 GTNNFIVTY
+1215 GINNFIVTY
-1224 DSELTKYSFYYTID
+1224 DSELKKYSFDYTID
-1238 ENLTTEEKTYTFSIQ
+1238 ENLTTEGKTYTFSIQ
-1253 FGGDDEIH
+1253 FGDDDERH
-1261 KKELICIQGGSSY
+1261 KKELICIQKTSSY
-1274 ELKATISPST
+1274 ELNATISPSSLSS
-1284 LSPLDASNIK
+1284 LSPSNI
-1294 IICSVEKD
+1294 IITCHVEKD
-1302 NNGEIYKG
+1302 NNGQIYQDVYKR
-1310 VDLNNFSITQTNED
+1310 NFSIIQT
-1324 ETKDETGNKRLT
+1324 T
-1336 LLDQPPEGLLQYQYG
+1336 G
-1351 KEYKVA
+1351 KELTVLSSGLQQGVYKKEYTVSD
-1357 NNKTKDPITYKFEC
+1357 NTTENSITYKFKC
-1371 SYNLNGQNLTN
+1371 SYTINNNEYTK
-1382 DLSVTQS
+1382 DLSVTQGGS
-1389 GAKFDV
+1389 TFDV
-1395 SIFDSETVQS
+1395 SIYDGETDQQK
-1405 RQNSV
+1405 QNSV
-1410 NILGETKTIKYCGL
+1410 NIVGETKTIKYCGL
-1424 LNGKHIIKP
+1424 LSGKHILDS
-1433 DEVIFLFDNKDYIT
+1433 DEVTFSYDNKAYIT
-1447 NVSGPESND
+1447 SVSGPETKD
-1456 DYISR
+1456 DYITR

-1466 LNSST
+1466 LNNSPT
-1471 AKISYTFT
+1471 QISYTFT
-1479 AKYEGKEK
+1479 ATYEGIEK
-1487 NVTLTQTSGNFEL
+1487 SITLTQNSALFEL
-1500 HANAYYMR
+1500 YATAYYMR
-1508 GSEKV
+1508 DSTKI
-1513 EDPEELDLKYD
+1513 EDDVELDLKYD

-1534 AQVKGDT
+1534 AKVKDGT
-1541 EVDLDKSHYTV
+1541 KVDLNSSHYTV

-1576 VDNVNNTILNKYR
+1576 VDNVNNTIVNKYS
-1589 FSKNDNDSYDYERYV
+1589 FSKNNNDSYDYERYV

-1627 SYNIPMSPF
+1627 SYNIAMSPF

-1648 EGSSTDKDKM
+1648 EGSSTTDKDKM

-1667 TITHITTKTDVLMPY
+1667 TITHITTKTDALMPY
-1682 KNIIKD
+1682 KNIIID
-1688 ASNNVNE
+1688 ASNNVNKN
-1695 SYVFINNLTAG
+1695 YVFINNLTAG
-1706 YYKTVGTGNTDYK
+1706 FSKTIGTGNTNYK

-1728 IIGEHE
+1728 IHGEHE

-1762 YIDLYGHWF
+1762 YIDLYGHWY
-1771 GSMGNGRLQITY
+1771 GNMGNGRLQITY

-1797 NDFIY
+1797 DDFIY

-1816 SVVMDKGNNSYS
+1816 SVVMDKGSISNS
-1828 SPSKSHYTLLGRLT
+1828 SPSKDHYTLLGRLT
-1842 YDMKHQSGNLISKTL
+1842 YDMKRQSGNLISKTL
-1857 YGYTFDN
+1857 YGYTFDE

-1874 DISAEGKTNAKYY
+1874 DVSAEGKTYAKYY

-1899 ALIINGTTYQFFS
+1899 ALIINGKVYQFFS
-1912 NPLILSTKTINKAQ
+1912 NPLILSTKTINKEQ
-1926 ITSSIKDKEVK
+1926 ITSNIKDEEVE

-1963 STSTTDHLICELVDG
+1963 NTSTTDHLICELVDG
-1978 VFKLKM
+1978 VFKIKM
-1984 KETYVNHTYNWPTVS
+1984 EETYVNHTYNWPTDS

>member
-1 MSNNKFH
+1 MSNNEFH
-8 KILSDTITLPL
+8 KFLSDTITLPL
-19 LPASQKITDTSY
+19 LPADNFNETNTGY
-31 YAVLEKFEKIGGS
+31 YAVLERNY
-44 KISGIIPITSDIDC
+44 IPITSDIIC
-58 IYKPDWITGYEF
+58 IYKPDWITGYKF
-70 IKEGENENETKDEL
+70 IKEGENENETKEDL

-97 NSTGKLRKDVM
+97 NSIGKLRKDVM
-108 EFVVRNNVNSVTP
+108 EFAVHNINSSLP

-135 DINVNLEFIPTKEQ
+135 DINVNLEFIPTEKQRKNGLSE
-149 EEYLNK
+149 N
-155 DGGIISGDEQEIH
+155 GGIISGDEQEIH
-168 IKYWAVLNKRNQS
+168 IKYWATLNGIYQS
-181 NVTLNLNGNLL
+181 NITLKLNNNLL
-192 DKNKIKSLKI
+192 DKDKIKSLRINRI
-202 NSSDNTVE
+202 NSSDNKVIVD

-215 DENIDIDHKPL
+215 DKNIDVEKELTFD
-226 EFEAIF
+226 AIF
-232 KTQYNKVK
+232 KTQYNKANKQKTITQKV
-240 CSKLIEQRLNTY
+240 NTY
-252 TITLN
+252 KITLE
-257 IDKQNSVV
+257 IDNPNHIV

-272 LEYKCT
+272 LTYKCT
-278 YTNGINK
+278 YTDGINNTPK
-285 EPIEVKDN
+285 EVKDN

-331 NYTSEKRQLNIK
+331 NYTREERWLNVK
-343 AVYNGSKKIKT
+343 AVYNSSKKIESK
-354 DPPIT
+354 PSIT

-379 KNKIEDPSTKGS
+379 KNKIEDPSTNGS

-405 YGIIAIDRK
+405 YGIIAIDGK

-442 LYNDVTLNG
+442 LYNNVTLNG
-451 DEDILDINFDR
+451 DEYILDINFDR
-462 NESTSIT
+462 NESTSNINDIT
-469 KVIQFNMNNN
+469 KTIVLEMNSNLSASCTLIQ
-479 LNIPSALCTLTQEYL
+479 SALL
-494 SINLELNK
+494 IKLEVRFD
-502 NKCTNIIGGI
+502 KCTEIIGGI

-522 RAYDTTKEITIEDVN
+522 RAYDDNKKNITIEDINLYTITCNNNDVN
-537 LYDITCKCNNISAD
+537 LAD
-551 DISLNNIQYEIIT
+551 IQYEIIT

-580 VYDKKV
+580 VYDEKV
-586 DRTFTFTVRYNTKSV
+586 DRTLTFTVKYNTKSD
-601 SLNITQ
+601 SLDITITQ

-613 CEIRPEANYVSG
+613 CEIRPDANHVSG

-634 SKGIIY
+634 SKGITY

-667 INDVNNPAKNPHI
+667 INDVNNPAKNPRI

-685 YANKTQ
+685 YANKTK

-733 ELYIDLYKNNSYSES
+733 QLYIDLYKNNSYSES

-795 ISANGAQ
+795 ISANSAQ
-802 FAVQGYVD
+802 FAVQGQVD

-831 ISQEVTYSFT
+831 ISYEVTYSFT

-874 ADNSTPLDGTYIQY
+874 ADDSELLNGTYIQY
-888 RSNKDTS
+888 RSNNNKDIS

-991 KNDGLTSRSIN
+991 KNDRLTSRSIN

-1013 ENQYGAFTNYSNSET
+1013 ENHYGVFTNDSNSET

-1056 SSSTITYNAY
+1056 SSSKITYSAY
-1066 PHSNQNLQVR
+1066 PHSNQNLHVR

-1092 FTSGSSTFQI
+1092 FTSDSSTFYI
-1102 NDGILDSDLNTYKSE
+1102 NDGILDSGLNTYKSE

-1160 NCELNADISKT
+1160 NCELNADINKT
-1171 EISNN
+1171 EIKNN

-1196 GEDAIGKF
+1196 GEGAIGNF

-1224 DSELTKYSFYYTID
+1224 DSELKKYSFDYTID

-1253 FGGDDEIH
+1253 FGGDDERH
-1261 KKELICIQGGSSY
+1261 KKELICKQSMSSY
-1274 ELKATISPST
+1274 TLNATISQST
-1284 LSPLDASNIK
+1284 LSPLDAANIK

-1324 ETKDETGNKRLT
+1324 ETKDETGNNRLT
-1336 LLDQPPEGLLQYQYG
+1336 LLEQPPEGLLQYQYG

-1357 NNKTKDPITYKFEC
+1357 NNKTKDPIIYKFEC
-1371 SYNLNGQNLTN
+1371 SYNLNGQNLTK
-1382 DLSVTQS
+1382 DLSTTQS
-1389 GAKFDV
+1389 GAKFNV
-1395 SIFDSETVQS
+1395 SIFDSETDQS
-1405 RQNSV
+1405 KQNIV
-1410 NILGETKTIKYCGL
+1410 KPVGETKTINYFGI
-1424 LNGKHIIKP
+1424 LNDEHILDS
-1433 DEVIFLFDNKDYIT
+1433 DEVKFSYEQEGGDVTLIDEVGEVIQDTENNVLSRKYKFKLNNTPNTIT
-1447 NVSGPESND
+1447 YKFTVTYQDISKFISFTQKPGDIKLILKNEPNPIPKSGGQCKIIYYGYVGSDPNIKENHITTDFSEPKSTEVDGFKSYTPTKVSGPTVT
-1456 DYISR
+1456 DYQVEYVFSVPARVEDNNIDKIFKLNWSITYK
-1461 NVTFG
+1461 NGDIEKSLDIDIVQNGDATFFPAFDIFG
-1466 LNSST
+1466 L
-1471 AKISYTFT
+1471 
-1479 AKYEGKEK
+1479 KYQWEG
-1487 NVTLTQTSGNFEL
+1487 
-1500 HANAYYMR
+1500 
-1508 GSEKV
+1508 
-1513 EDPEELDLKYD
+1513 
-1524 DSGYLYIQYY
+1524 
-1534 AQVKGDT
+1534 
-1541 EVDLDKSHYTV
+1541 
-1552 EYSVYDDGDMT
+1552 
-1563 YELPIN
+1563 
-1569 FAFVDTT
+1569 
-1576 VDNVNNTILNKYR
+1576 
-1589 FSKNDNDSYDYERYV
+1589 
-1604 NFKITFNYISSV
+1604 
-1616 DAVEVLVMQDS
+1616 
-1627 SYNIPMSPF
+1627 
-1636 DFLIFKYEFLSH
+1636 
-1648 EGSSTDKDKM
+1648 
-1658 NNQFGHDLD
+1658 GHDLD
-1667 TITHITTKTDVLMPY
+1667 TVTLLTRSDNGTLLVNKSYNDDTEKIDLCKLSMGWAQPIPGTFNNNQANPCLSYINFSGDNTNDCGYESVAINFRKILLEFQLNKLNIDLKFDIWMTWFSGNIWDGKVNIYFETFKGDDITFATDKFNNIDFNTTPFNPATCIIYKINGILTNENHSSIMKNTIVKGRGGSDRAKDFKNKYAKVGQLLYNTKNKTAILTVNPIANGDGSVTYYSTHIKIHVSLKENSYVDHKYSSITSYGLILINNVVDNIDNEIGIKLEGLYRKDENSNIENFGFTYVDSSIYSIMMYIDPPTEKDRKSKQLDYNYYNYNNINNNIYNAINKSNNTQLYPSINLNNINQKLPGIEGSTTYYGLSQLYINYNY
-1682 KNIIKD
+1682 KYTVPGSIETKLSISRIIK
-1688 ASNNVNE
+1688 
-1695 SYVFINNLTAG
+1695 L
-1706 YYKTVGTGNTDYK
+1706 
-1719 DIILFGGDN
+1719 
-1728 IIGEHE
+1728 
-1734 SVYINLKNIINTINS
+1734 
-1749 YTDKKLQ
+1749 
-1756 KKCRYI
+1756 
-1762 YIDLYGHWF
+1762 
-1771 GSMGNGRLQITY
+1771 
-1783 NTYNMKGTTPNLSL
+1783 
-1797 NDFIY
+1797 
-1802 STTDTPVNSEVIIK
+1802 
-1816 SVVMDKGNNSYS
+1816 
-1828 SPSKSHYTLLGRLT
+1828 
-1842 YDMKHQSGNLISKTL
+1842 
-1857 YGYTFDN
+1857 
-1864 PNAYINASIF
+1864 
-1874 DISAEGKTNAKYY
+1874 
-1887 KLDRTFK
+1887 
-1894 DLNVT
+1894 
-1899 ALIINGTTYQFFS
+1899 
-1912 NPLILSTKTINKAQ
+1912 
-1926 ITSSIKDKEVK
+1926 
-1937 LKPFLY
+1937 
-1943 SYFHSLEKG
+1943 
-1952 MQYNEI
+1952 
-1958 TSISI
+1958 
-1963 STSTTDHLICELVDG
+1963 
-1978 VFKLKM
+1978 
-1984 KETYVNHTYNWPTVS
+1984 
-1999 DKTIDIVINYSPIL
+1999 
-2013 KINSTDNIKLIIRVI
+2013 
-2028 EEKYTQTT
+2028 

>member
-31 YAVLEKFEKIGGS
+31 YAVLERNY
-44 KISGIIPITSDIDC
+44 IPITSDINC
-58 IYKPDWITGYEF
+58 IYKPDWITGYKF
-70 IKEGENENETKDEL
+70 IKEGENENETKEDL

-97 NSTGKLRKDVM
+97 NSIGKLRKDVM
-108 EFVVRNNVNSVTP
+108 EFAVHNINSSLP

-135 DINVNLEFIPTKEQ
+135 NIEVHLEFIPTEIQ
-149 EEYLNK
+149 EKNGLSAN
-155 DGGIISGDEQEIH
+155 GGVISGDEQEIH
-168 IKYWAVLNKRNQS
+168 INYWAKLNDIYQS
-181 NVTLNLNGNLL
+181 NITLKLNNNLL
-192 DKNKIKSLKI
+192 DKDKIKSLRINKI
-202 NSSDNTVE
+202 NSSDNKVIVD

-215 DENIDIDHKPL
+215 DKNIDVEKELTFD
-226 EFEAIF
+226 AIF
-232 KTQYNKVK
+232 KTQYNKANKQKTIIQKV
-240 CSKLIEQRLNTY
+240 NTY
-252 TITLN
+252 KITLE
-257 IDKQNSVV
+257 IDNPNHIV

-272 LEYKCT
+272 LTYKCT
-278 YTNGINK
+278 YTDGINNTPK
-285 EPIEVKDN
+285 DVKDYVQ
-293 LYLDFSYV
+293 LEFSYIEG
-301 KDENELKYNVIKTIY
+301 KNELKYSVIKTIY
-316 DTKSKTF
+316 DAELNAF
-323 KTTINVYE
+323 KTTIKVYE
-331 NYTSEKRQLNIK
+331 NYTSEDRQLNVK
-343 AVYNGSKKIKT
+343 AVYTGSKKIEN
-354 DPPIT
+354 DSIT
-359 LIQDKSD
+359 LIQDESN

-379 KNKIEDPSTKGS
+379 KNKIEDPSTNGS

-405 YGIIAIDRK
+405 YGIIAIDGK

-442 LYNDVTLNG
+442 LYNNVTLNG
-451 DEDILDINFDR
+451 DEYILDINFDR

-469 KVIQFNMNNN
+469 KVIEFNMNNI
-479 LNIPSALCTLTQEYL
+479 LSASCTLTQEYL
-494 SINLELNK
+494 SINLELNN

-537 LYDITCKCNNISAD
+537 LYDITCNNISAD
-551 DISLNNIQYEIIT
+551 GISLNNIQYEIIT

-586 DRTFTFTVRYNTKSV
+586 DRTFTFTVKYNTKSV

-613 CEIRPEANYVSG
+613 CEIRPDANHVSG

-634 SKGIIY
+634 SKGITY

-667 INDVNNPAKNPHI
+667 INDVNNPAKNPRI

-733 ELYIDLYKNNSYSES
+733 QLYIDLYKNNSYSES

-802 FAVQGYVD
+802 FAVQGQVD

-831 ISQEVTYSFT
+831 ISYEVTYSFT

-856 LYLTRTV
+856 LYLERTV

-874 ADNSTPLDGTYIQY
+874 ADDSELLNGTYIQY
-888 RSNKDTS
+888 RSNNNKDIS
-895 YNDNKSILRIG
+895 YNYNKSILRIG

-922 YRVVFKIFLQP
+922 YRVVFKIDLQP
-933 NVNYIYGNE
+933 DANYIYGNE

-968 AFENADEV
+968 EFENADEV

-991 KNDGLTSRSIN
+991 KNDRLTSRTIN

-1013 ENQYGAFTNYSNSET
+1013 ENHYGAFTNDSNSET

-1034 QNAASLN
+1034 QNGASLN
-1041 LKAFFDDNNSGEITD
+1041 LKAFFDDNNSGKITD
-1056 SSSTITYNAY
+1056 SSSKITYSAY
-1066 PHSNQNLQVR
+1066 PHSNQNLHVR

-1092 FTSGSSTFQI
+1092 FTSDSSTFQI

-1123 YIEPDN
+1123 YIELDN
-1129 KTYTLYYCY
+1129 KIYTLYYCY
-1138 NGDDANRTND
+1138 NGVENTNY
-1148 LAVIRTSFGRDD
+1148 LKVIRTSFGRDEK
-1160 NCELNADISKT
+1160 CELKADISKT
-1171 EISNN
+1171 EIKSN

-1196 GEDAIGKF
+1196 GEGAIGKF
-1204 VYSLNQTSLTP
+1204 LYSLNQTSLTP
-1215 GTNNFIVTY
+1215 GINNFIVTY
-1224 DSELTKYSFYYTID
+1224 DSELKKYSFDYTID
-1238 ENLTTEEKTYTFSIQ
+1238 ENLTTEGKTYTFSIQ
-1253 FGGDDEIH
+1253 FGDDDERH
-1261 KKELICIQGGSSY
+1261 KKELICIQKTSSY
-1274 ELKATISPST
+1274 ELNATISPSSLSS
-1284 LSPLDASNIK
+1284 LSPSNI
-1294 IICSVEKD
+1294 IITCHVEKD
-1302 NNGEIYKG
+1302 NNGQIYQDVYKR
-1310 VDLNNFSITQTNED
+1310 NFSIIQT
-1324 ETKDETGNKRLT
+1324 T
-1336 LLDQPPEGLLQYQYG
+1336 G
-1351 KEYKVA
+1351 KELTVLSSGLQQGVYKKEYTVSD
-1357 NNKTKDPITYKFEC
+1357 NTTENSITYKFKC
-1371 SYNLNGQNLTN
+1371 SYTINNNEYTK
-1382 DLSVTQS
+1382 DLSVTQGGS
-1389 GAKFDV
+1389 TFDV
-1395 SIFDSETVQS
+1395 SIYDGETDQS
-1405 RQNSV
+1405 KQNIV

-1424 LNGKHIIKP
+1424 LSDKHILDS
-1433 DEVIFLFDNKDYIT
+1433 DEVTFSYDNKAYIT
-1447 NVSGPESND
+1447 SVSGPETKD

-1466 LNSST
+1466 LNNSPT
-1471 AKISYTFT
+1471 QISYTFT
-1479 AKYEGKEK
+1479 ATYEGTEK
-1487 NVTLTQTSGNFEL
+1487 SITLTQNSALFEL
-1500 HANAYYMR
+1500 YATAYYMR
-1508 GSEKV
+1508 DSTKI
-1513 EDPEELDLKYD
+1513 EDDVELDLKYD

-1534 AQVKGDT
+1534 AKLKGET
-1541 EVDLDKSHYTV
+1541 EVDLNKSHYTV

-1576 VDNVNNTILNKYR
+1576 VDNVNNTIVNKYS
-1589 FSKNDNDSYDYERYV
+1589 FSKNNNDSYDYERYV

-1616 DAVEVLVMQDS
+1616 DAVKVLVMQDS
-1627 SYNIPMSPF
+1627 SYNIAMSPF
-1636 DFLIFKYEFLSH
+1636 DFLIFKYEFLSP
-1648 EGSSTDKDKM
+1648 GGYSTKDKDKM

-1667 TITHITTKTDVLMPY
+1667 TITHITTKTDALMPY
-1682 KNIIKD
+1682 KNIIID

-1706 YYKTVGTGNTDYK
+1706 YSKTIGTGNTNYK

-1728 IIGEHE
+1728 ITGEHE
-1734 SVYINLKNIINTINS
+1734 SVYINLKNIINTIDS

-1762 YIDLYGHWF
+1762 YIDLYGHWY
-1771 GSMGNGRLQITY
+1771 GNMGNGRLQITY

-1797 NDFIY
+1797 DDFIY

-1816 SVVMDKGNNSYS
+1816 SVVMDKGSISNS
-1828 SPSKSHYTLLGRLT
+1828 SPSKDHYTLLGRLT
-1842 YDMKHQSGNLISKTL
+1842 YDMKRQSGNLISKTL
-1857 YGYTFDN
+1857 YGYTFDE

-1874 DISAEGKTNAKYY
+1874 DVSAEGKTYAKYY

-1899 ALIINGTTYQFFS
+1899 ALIINGTVYQFFS
-1912 NPLILSTKTINKAQ
+1912 NPLILSTKTINKEQ
-1926 ITSSIKDKEVK
+1926 ITSNIKDEEVE

-1943 SYFHSLEKG
+1943 SYFHSLDKG

-1963 STSTTDHLICELVDG
+1963 NTSTTDHLICELVDG

-1984 KETYVNHTYNWPTVS
+1984 EETYVNHTYNWPTDS